1 MKRRFIS
8 ALLFGALLIAPS
20 STFVGCSD
28 YDDDIA
34 SLQEQI
40 NTGATNLDDLVKD
53 KVSNM
58 EKEIAALKA
67 TQGDLEKALEDATKN
82 LEEAYK
88 AADGDIVAA
97 YKAADAE
104 MYKQS
109 VEAAQ
114 KLVDDA
120 LKSMEDALAQANA
133 RIDACEAADATLSE
147 KIENLLAADATMTV
161 AIQKAQADAE
171 KAYQL
176 AEQAKATA
184 DNAMAQAEANAGKI
198 SGLESDYKALAED
211 LKSQAET
218 LSTVSKDLDSVNQAL
233 KAEINALSD
242 KVNDLSKELADQ
254 NASLTAQIGALE
266 EKLNQLM
273 GQETG
278 ESEVPNL
285 KQEIENLTKRLEEL
299 QKKADA
305 SESELPGVKQEIE
318 SLTSQLGTLQERLAT
333 LEKDVPGMKKEIED
347 LTTKL
352 GALQQQV
359 TDNEK
364 ALAGIIDA
372 QIKAVTD
379 GLDSRLGALEN
390 KLKDKEILQRADI
403 RSIIEEYLKAEGGV
417 SEQLSTLSNDVSKNA
432 TAITTLS
439 KRVDAI
445 NGLVQALYTDL
456 SNLITGL
463 IVQDATSDFQ
473 AVYGQMTAYSV
484 NPGETGKTY
493 YESASSN
500 LTLYFPYKGAKRGD
514 ASMKKGQYNVEK
526 NAGTLYVTINPN
538 TVDFEGQS
546 LSLVNSKDEA
556 NTEYELLPATKA
568 NNKLI
573 SRAASNSGNGLY
585 AFAVQNNFNESPNVF
600 NAPKTNDRA
609 KYAVAASYEVSDNEG
624 AVDEE
629 TNLPTDKKTRKVY
642 SRYEIDLN
650 AVPAV
655 RHTATNIS
663 LTGENTSSAVGA
675 DYLFSSLSGK
685 LQMNVATVSNSNK
698 VYAKY
703 VECVK
708 AVNSDYVESANA
720 KAAANNQTNAPG
732 IQEVLFEDNEH
743 FNDITVTIPEQY
755 NGYTFTFDYY
765 VWNYDGSIAKVQKR
779 FTFHKPLIEEDGP
792 LSLSHTPTAS
802 GTNVATQFSGKQF
815 SELNSM
821 SAQRQL
827 WASETKTVDISSRSG
842 ITAIDF
848 LNAQGQSVKN
858 VPLSS
863 GNASNVDL
871 TSGNLLQTIKNI
883 RVSYDPANLTLGT
896 TCPITFTFKNGRNN
910 TVSVVVVNFT
920 MNRPTS
926 PVVEF
931 IPASIVEGTEN
942 KFIAWAQL
950 DDPTNPTCAQF
961 NFIHNAVNPRFNS
974 TSGTR
979 QKFQDPTNYLIPANS
994 ALLAYQPASQNI
1006 YETATG
1012 ALMQVPFKAVQDEYT
1027 YNINAGVEFFGVAS
1041 LWKGDTP
1048 MQLQWKSPVK
1058 HAVKDHLD
1066 GLPNSLHVN
1075 INYPGTEELTS
1086 LTAVDPSNPST
1097 TVQILGNTVDSRIAS
1112 IAFDDAS
1119 NPQNANYGLIE
1130 KHEVLSNGSG
1140 YKLMFKTVNAG
1151 DGSIQSSADL
1161 VYNVKVTDKFGCTQ
1175 NFVVTVTV
1183 KPNLRPSS
1191 APRK

>member
-198 SGLESDYKALAED
+198 ADLESEYKALAED

-233 KAEINALSD
+233 KKEISALSE
-242 KVNDLSKELADQ
+242 KVEKLSGELASQ
-254 NASLTAQIGALE
+254 NASLTAQMGALE

-273 GQETG
+273 GQEPG
-278 ESEVPNL
+278 ESDVPNL
-285 KQEIENLTKRLEEL
+285 
-299 QKKADA
+299 
-305 SESELPGVKQEIE
+305 
-318 SLTSQLGTLQERLAT
+318 
-333 LEKDVPGMKKEIED
+333 KKEIED

-352 GALQQQV
+352 GALQQKV

-364 ALAGIIDA
+364 ALKGIIDA
-372 QIKAVTD
+372 QIKTVTD

-403 RSIIEEYLKAEGGV
+403 KSIIEEYLKAEGGV
-417 SEQLSTLSNDVSKNA
+417 SEQLSTLSNDVSENA

-500 LTLYFPYKGAKRGD
+500 LTLYFPYKGATRGD
-514 ASMKKGQYNVEK
+514 ASMQKGQYNVEK

-585 AFAVQNNFNESPNVF
+585 AFAIQNNFNASGNVF
-600 NAPKTNDRA
+600 NAPKTNDPA

-642 SRYEIDLN
+642 SRYEIHLN

-685 LQMNVATVSNSNK
+685 LKMNVATVSNSDK

-708 AVNSDYVESANA
+708 AVNSDYVESADA

-765 VWNYDGSIAKVQKR
+765 VWNYDGSIAKVQKS

-802 GTNVATQFSGKQF
+802 GINVATQFSGKQF
-815 SELNSM
+815 SALNSM
-821 SAQRQL
+821 NVNAQRQL
-827 WASETKTVDISSRSG
+827 WESETKTVDISSRSG

-931 IPASIVEGTEN
+931 IPASIVEGTDN

-950 DDPTNPTCAQF
+950 DDPNNPTCAQF

-1006 YETATG
+1006 YETAMG

-1041 LWKGDTP
+1041 LWQGDTP

-1058 HAVKDHLD
+1058 HAVKDHLN
-1066 GLPNSLHVN
+1066 GSLQVN
-1075 INYPGTEELTS
+1075 INYPGTKELTS
-1086 LTAVDPSNPST
+1086 LTAVDPSKPSN
-1097 TVQILGNTVDSRIAS
+1097 TVQILGNTVDNRIAS
-1112 IAFDDAS
+1112 IEFDDAS
-1119 NPQNANYGLIE
+1119 NPQNPNYGLIAS
-1130 KHEVLSNGSG
+1130 HEVQSNGSG
-1140 YKLMFKTVNAG
+1140 YKLVFATVNAG
-1151 DGSIQSSADL
+1151 DGSIQKEANL

-1183 KPNLRPSS
+1183 KPNLQPSS

>member
-176 AEQAKATA
+176 AEQAQATA

-198 SGLESDYKALAED
+198 ADLESEYKALAED

-233 KAEINALSD
+233 KKEISALSE
-242 KVNDLSKELADQ
+242 KVEKLSGELASQ

-278 ESEVPNL
+278 ESDVPNL
-285 KQEIENLTKRLEEL
+285 
-299 QKKADA
+299 
-305 SESELPGVKQEIE
+305 
-318 SLTSQLGTLQERLAT
+318 
-333 LEKDVPGMKKEIED
+333 KKEIED
-347 LTTKL
+347 LTTEL
-352 GALQQQV
+352 GKLQQQV
-359 TDNEK
+359 TANEQ

-403 RSIIEEYLKAEGGV
+403 KSIIEEYLIAEGGV
-417 SEQLSTLSNDVSKNA
+417 SEQLSTLSTDVSKNA

-473 AVYGQMTAYSV
+473 AVFGQMTAYSV

-500 LTLYFPYKGAKRGD
+500 LTLYFPYKGATRGD
-514 ASMKKGQYNVEK
+514 ASMKKGQFNVEK

-585 AFAVQNNFNESPNVF
+585 AFAIQNNFNASGNVF

-685 LQMNVATVSNSNK
+685 LKMNVAAVSNSDK

-708 AVNSDYVESANA
+708 AVNSDYVESADA

-779 FTFHKPLIEEDGP
+779 FTFHKPLIEEDGA

-1041 LWKGDTP
+1041 LWQGDTP

-1066 GLPNSLHVN
+1066 GLPTSLHVN

-1086 LTAVDPSNPST
+1086 LTAIDPSNPSR

-1183 KPNLRPSS
+1183 KPNLQPSS

>member
-147 KIENLLAADATMTV
+147 KIENLLTADATMTV

-198 SGLESDYKALAED
+198 ADLESEYKALADD
-211 LKSQAET
+211 LKAQAET
-218 LSTVSKDLDSVNQAL
+218 LATVSSDLDGVNKAL
-233 KAEINALSD
+233 KAEISALSE
-242 KVNDLSKELADQ
+242 KVENLSKDLASQ
-254 NASLTAQIGALE
+254 NASLTAQMGALE

-273 GQETG
+273 GQEPG
-278 ESEVPNL
+278 ESDVPNL
-285 KQEIENLTKRLEEL
+285 
-299 QKKADA
+299 
-305 SESELPGVKQEIE
+305 
-318 SLTSQLGTLQERLAT
+318 
-333 LEKDVPGMKKEIED
+333 KKEIED

-352 GALQQQV
+352 GALQKQV
-359 TDNEK
+359 TANEQ

-372 QIKAVTD
+372 QIKAVTN

-403 RSIIEEYLKAEGGV
+403 KSIIDEYLKAENGV
-417 SEQLSTLSNDVSKNA
+417 SEQLSTLNTSVSANA
-432 TAITTLS
+432 TEISKLS
-439 KRVDAI
+439 KRIDAI
-445 NGLVQALYTDL
+445 SGLVQALYTDL

-463 IVQDATSDFQ
+463 IVQDAKSDFQ
-473 AVYGQMTAYSV
+473 AVYDKMNQYAT
-484 NPGETGKTY
+484 NPGGGKVY
-493 YESASSN
+493 YESYSTDR
-500 LTLYFPYKGAKRGD
+500 TLYFPYKGAVGVNNK
-514 ASMKKGQYNVEK
+514 MKKEQYNVER
-526 NAGTLYVTINPN
+526 NAGKLYVTINPN
-538 TVDFEGQS
+538 TVDFEGQN
-546 LSLVNSKDEA
+546 LSLVNSKDVE
-556 NTEYELLPATKA
+556 NSEYELLPAVKENGKVITTA
-568 NNKLI
+568 
-573 SRAASNSGNGLY
+573 SRATGTAANNGLY
-585 AFAVQNNFNESPNVF
+585 AFAIQNNFNDGSVF
-600 NAPKTNDRA
+600 TAPKTADNVL
-609 KYAVAASYEVSDNEG
+609 YAVAASYDVSDPESER
-624 AVDEE
+624 DPD
-629 TNLPTDKKTRKVY
+629 TNLPSGTKTRKVY
-642 SRYEIDLN
+642 SRYEIQLN
-650 AVPAV
+650 AVKAV
-655 RHTATNIS
+655 RHTDAQIS
-663 LTGENTSSAVGA
+663 LTGVNTSSAVGA
-675 DYLFSSLSGK
+675 DYLFSSLSGTLK
-685 LQMNVATVSNSNK
+685 MNVDHVSNGIITSNK
-698 VYAKY
+698 VFAKY

-708 AVNSDYVESANA
+708 AVNSNGVESADA
-720 KAAANNQTNAPG
+720 KAAANKKENAAG
-732 IQEVLFEDNEH
+732 IQTVLFEDDDR
-743 FNDITVTIPEQY
+743 FNDITVTIPNEY

-765 VWNYDGSIAKVQKR
+765 VWNYDGSIYKVQKS
-779 FTFHKPLIEEDGP
+779 FTFHKPLIEEAGP

-802 GTNVATQFSGKQF
+802 GINVATEFDGKQF
-815 SELNSM
+815 NELNSM
-821 SAQRQL
+821 STQRQL
-827 WASETKTVDISSRSG
+827 WESETKKVDIKSDNSG
-842 ITAIDF
+842 FTAIDF
-848 LNAQGQSVKN
+848 LNASGASVLN
-858 VPLSS
+858 VPLSG
-863 GNASNVDL
+863 GNASNIVL
-871 TSGNLLQTIKNI
+871 TTGTLLRDIKSI
-883 RVSYDPANLTLGT
+883 KVSYNPADLALGT
-896 TCPITFTFKNGRNN
+896 VYPITLTFKNTQYN
-910 TVSVVVVNFT
+910 TVSVVTVNFT
-920 MNRPTS
+920 MKRPTS
-926 PVVEF
+926 SFVQF

-1041 LWKGDTP
+1041 LWQGDAP
-1048 MQLQWKSPVK
+1048 MKLQWKSPVK
-1058 HAVKDHLD
+1058 YAVKDHIND
-1066 GLPNSLHVN
+1066 FPGSLHLD
-1075 INYPGTEELTS
+1075 IAYPGTKELTS
-1086 LTAVDPSNPST
+1086 LTAVDPSKPSN
-1097 TVQILGNTVDSRIAS
+1097 TVQILGNTVDNRIAS
-1112 IAFDDAS
+1112 IEFDDAS
-1119 NPQNANYGLIE
+1119 NPQNANYGLIAS
-1130 KHEVLSNGSG
+1130 HEVQSNGSG
-1140 YKLMFKTVNAG
+1140 YKLVFATVNAG
-1151 DGSIQSSADL
+1151 DGSIQKEANL

>member
-184 DNAMAQAEANAGKI
+184 DNAMVQAEANAGKI
-198 SGLESDYKALAED
+198 ADLESEYKALAED

-233 KAEINALSD
+233 KKEISALSE
-242 KVNDLSKELADQ
+242 KVEKLSGELASQ
-254 NASLTAQIGALE
+254 NASLTAQMGALE

-273 GQETG
+273 GQEPG
-278 ESEVPNL
+278 ESDVPNL
-285 KQEIENLTKRLEEL
+285 
-299 QKKADA
+299 
-305 SESELPGVKQEIE
+305 
-318 SLTSQLGTLQERLAT
+318 
-333 LEKDVPGMKKEIED
+333 KKEIED

-359 TDNEK
+359 TTNEQ

-403 RSIIEEYLKAEGGV
+403 KSIIEEYLIAEGGV
-417 SEQLSTLSNDVSKNA
+417 SEQLSTLSTDVSKNA

-493 YESASSN
+493 YESASSK
-500 LTLYFPYKGAKRGD
+500 LTLYFPYKGATRGD
-514 ASMKKGQYNVEK
+514 ASMQKGQYNVEK

-585 AFAVQNNFNESPNVF
+585 AFAVQNNFNESSNVF

-685 LQMNVATVSNSNK
+685 LKMNVATVSNSDK

-708 AVNSDYVESANA
+708 AVNSDYVESADA
-720 KAAANNQTNAPG
+720 KAAANIQTNAPG

-743 FNDITVTIPEQY
+743 FKDITVTIPEQY

-765 VWNYDGSIAKVQKR
+765 VWNYDGSIAKVRKS
-779 FTFHKPLIEEDGP
+779 FTFHKPLIEEDGA

-821 SAQRQL
+821 YAQRSL
-827 WASETKTVDISSRSG
+827 WESETKKVDIISRQSG

-883 RVSYDPANLTLGT
+883 RVSYNPANLTLGT
-896 TCPITFTFKNGRNN
+896 TYPITFTFKNVRNN

-950 DDPTNPTCAQF
+950 DDYNNPTCAQF

-1027 YNINAGVEFFGVAS
+1027 YKINAGVEFFGVAS
-1041 LWKGDTP
+1041 LWQGDTP
-1048 MQLQWKSPVK
+1048 MLLQWKSPVK
-1058 HAVKDHLD
+1058 HAVKDHLN
-1066 GLPNSLHVN
+1066 GNSLHIN
-1075 INYPGTEELTS
+1075 INYPGTKELTS
-1086 LTAVDPSNPST
+1086 LTAVDPSKPSN
-1097 TVQILGNTVDSRIAS
+1097 TVQILGNTVDNRIAS
-1112 IAFDDAS
+1112 IEFDDAS
-1119 NPQNANYGLIE
+1119 NPQNANYGLIAS
-1130 KHEVLSNGSG
+1130 HEVQSNGSG
-1140 YKLMFKTVNAG
+1140 YKLVFATVNAG
-1151 DGSIQSSADL
+1151 DGSIQKEANL

-1183 KPNLRPSS
+1183 KPNLQPSS

>member
-198 SGLESDYKALAED
+198 ADLESEYKALAED

-233 KAEINALSD
+233 KAEISALSK
-242 KVNDLSKELADQ
+242 KVEELSGELASQ

-266 EKLNQLM
+266 EKLKQLM

-285 KQEIENLTKRLEEL
+285 K
-299 QKKADA
+299 
-305 SESELPGVKQEIE
+305 
-318 SLTSQLGTLQERLAT
+318 
-333 LEKDVPGMKKEIED
+333 KEIED
-347 LTTKL
+347 LTTEL
-352 GALQQQV
+352 GKLQQKV

-372 QIKAVTD
+372 QIKKVTD

-403 RSIIEEYLKAEGGV
+403 KSIIEEYLKAEGGV

-514 ASMKKGQYNVEK
+514 ASMMKGQYNVEK

-585 AFAVQNNFNESPNVF
+585 AFAIQNNFNASGNVF

-685 LQMNVATVSNSNK
+685 LKMNVAAVSNSDK

-708 AVNSDYVESANA
+708 AVNSDYVESADA
-720 KAAANNQTNAPG
+720 KAAANNQTSAPG

-765 VWNYDGSIAKVQKR
+765 VWNYDGSIAKVQKS
-779 FTFHKPLIEEDGP
+779 FTFHKPLIEEDGA
-792 LSLSHTPTAS
+792 LSLSHTPTAY

-821 SAQRQL
+821 NAQRSL
-827 WASETKTVDISSRSG
+827 WESETKTVDIISGRSG
-842 ITAIDF
+842 IEKIEF
-848 LNAQGQSVKN
+848 LNAQGQLVMP
-858 VPLSS
+858 VALSN

-883 RVSYDPANLTLGT
+883 RVSYNPANLTLGT
-896 TCPITFTFKNGRNN
+896 TYPITFTFKNGRNN

-931 IPASIVEGTEN
+931 IPASIVEGTDN

-950 DDPTNPTCAQF
+950 DDPINPTWAQF

-974 TSGTR
+974 TSGTC
-979 QKFQDPTNYLIPANS
+979 QKFQDPTNYLLPANS
-994 ALLAYQPASQNI
+994 ALFAYKPQDQNI
-1006 YETATG
+1006 LETATG

-1041 LWKGDTP
+1041 LWQGDTP
-1048 MQLQWKSPVK
+1048 MLLQWKSPVK
-1058 HAVKDHLD
+1058 HAVKDHLN

-1086 LTAVDPSNPST
+1086 LTAIDPSNPSR

-1183 KPNLRPSS
+1183 KPNLQPSS

>member
-184 DNAMAQAEANAGKI
+184 DNAMAQAEVNAGKI
-198 SGLESDYKALAED
+198 ADLESEYKALAEE
-211 LKSQAET
+211 LKNQAET

-233 KAEINALSD
+233 KKEISALSE
-242 KVNDLSKELADQ
+242 KVEKLSDELASQ

-266 EKLNQLM
+266 EKLKQLM

-285 KQEIENLTKRLEEL
+285 K
-299 QKKADA
+299 
-305 SESELPGVKQEIE
+305 
-318 SLTSQLGTLQERLAT
+318 
-333 LEKDVPGMKKEIED
+333 KEIED

-352 GALQQQV
+352 GALQQKV
-359 TDNEK
+359 ADNEQ

-403 RSIIEEYLKAEGGV
+403 KSIIEEYLKAEGGV

-500 LTLYFPYKGAKRGD
+500 LTLYFPYKGATRGD

-546 LSLVNSKDEA
+546 LSLVNSKDQA

-655 RHTATNIS
+655 RHTASNIS
-663 LTGENTSSAVGA
+663 LTGEVTRPAVGA
-675 DYLFSSLSGK
+675 DYMFPSLSGK
-685 LQMNVATVSNSNK
+685 LKMNVATASNAYINSNK

-708 AVNSDYVESANA
+708 AVNSDYVESADA

-743 FNDITVTIPEQY
+743 FNDIMVTIPEQY

-765 VWNYDGSIAKVQKR
+765 VWNYDGSIFKVQKS
-779 FTFHKPLIEEDGP
+779 FTFHKPLIEEDGD

-802 GTNVATQFSGKQF
+802 GINVATQFSGKQF

-821 SAQRQL
+821 YAQRSL
-827 WASETKTVDISSRSG
+827 WESETKKVDIISGESG

-858 VPLSS
+858 VPLSG

-871 TSGNLLQTIKNI
+871 TSGNLLQTIKSI
-883 RVSYDPANLTLGT
+883 SVSYNPADLTLGT
-896 TCPITFTFKNGRNN
+896 TYPIRFTFKNVRNN
-910 TVSVVVVNFT
+910 TVSDVIVNFT
-920 MNRPTS
+920 MNRPNS
-926 PVVEF
+926 PKVEF
-931 IPASIVEGTEN
+931 IPASIVEGTPN

-950 DDPTNPTCAQF
+950 VNTAASGSSTPSYAAQF
-961 NFIHNAVNPRFNS
+961 NFIHNAVNPRFDS
-974 TSGTR
+974 TSGTC
-979 QKFQDPTNYLIPANS
+979 QMFKDPTDYLNPANS
-994 ALLAYQPASQNI
+994 ALFAYKPQDQNI
-1006 YETATG
+1006 LETATG
-1012 ALMQVPFKAVQDEYT
+1012 AIMQVPLKAVQDEYT
-1027 YNINAGVEFFGVAS
+1027 YKINAGVEFFGVAS
-1041 LWKGDTP
+1041 LWQGDTP

-1058 HAVKDHLD
+1058 HAVKDHLN

-1086 LTAVDPSNPST
+1086 LTAIDPSNPSR

-1112 IAFDDAS
+1112 IEFDDAS
-1119 NPQNANYGLIE
+1119 NQQNANYGLIE

>member
-8 ALLFGALLIAPS
+8 VMLFGALLIAPS

-67 TQGDLEKALEDATKN
+67 TQGDLEKALEDAAKN

-120 LKSMEDALAQANA
+120 LKSMEDALAQAND
-133 RIDACEAADATLSE
+133 RIDACEAGNATLSE

-198 SGLESDYKALAED
+198 ADLESDYKALADD
-211 LKSQAET
+211 LKAQAET

-233 KAEINALSD
+233 KAEISALSD
-242 KVNDLSKELADQ
+242 RVDELSGELASQ

-273 GQETG
+273 GQETS
-278 ESEVPNL
+278 ESDVPNL
-285 KQEIENLTKRLEEL
+285 
-299 QKKADA
+299 
-305 SESELPGVKQEIE
+305 
-318 SLTSQLGTLQERLAT
+318 
-333 LEKDVPGMKKEIED
+333 KKEIED
-347 LTTKL
+347 LTTEL
-352 GALQQQV
+352 GKLQQKV
-359 TDNEK
+359 ADNEQ

-379 GLDSRLGALEN
+379 GLDTRLSALEN

-403 RSIIEEYLKAEGGV
+403 KSIIDEYLKAEGGV
-417 SEQLSTLSNDVSKNA
+417 SDQLSTLSTDVSRNA

-463 IVQDATSDFQ
+463 IVQDAKSDFQ
-473 AVYGQMTAYSV
+473 AVYGHMTAYNV

-500 LTLYFPYKGAKRGD
+500 KTLYFPYKNAQHGD

-573 SRAASNSGNGLY
+573 SISRAASNSGNGLY
-585 AFAVQNNFNESPNVF
+585 AFAIQNNFNASSNVF

-609 KYAVAASYEVSDNEG
+609 AYAVAASYEMSDNEG

-629 TNLPTDKKTRKVY
+629 TNLPSDKKTRKVY
-642 SRYEIDLN
+642 SRYEIELN

-655 RHTATNIS
+655 RHTASDIS
-663 LTGENTSSAVGA
+663 LTGENTSSAIGA

-685 LQMNVATVSNSNK
+685 LKMNVATVSNSNK

-708 AVNSDYVESANA
+708 AVNSDYVESADA

-765 VWNYDGSIAKVQKR
+765 VWNYDGSIAKVQKS
-779 FTFHKPLIEEDGP
+779 FTFHKPLIEEDGA
-792 LSLSHTPTAS
+792 LSLSHTPAAS

-815 SELNSM
+815 SDLNSM
-821 SAQRQL
+821 YAQRSL
-827 WASETKTVDISSRSG
+827 WESETKKVDIISRQSG

-848 LNAQGQSVKN
+848 LNAQGQSVMN
-858 VPLSS
+858 VPLS
-863 GNASNVDL
+863 GGDASNVDL

-883 RVSYDPANLTLGT
+883 SVSYNPAYLTLGT
-896 TCPITFTFKNGRNN
+896 TYPITFTFKNVRNN

-931 IPASIVEGTEN
+931 IPASIVEGTDN

-950 DDPTNPTCAQF
+950 VNTSGSSTPSYAAQF
-961 NFIHNAVNPRFNS
+961 NFIHNAVNPRYNS

-979 QKFQDPTNYLIPANS
+979 QKFQDPTDYWNPANS
-994 ALLAYQPASQNI
+994 ALSAYKPVNQNI

-1012 ALMQVPFKAVQDEYT
+1012 AIMQVPLKAVQDEYT
-1027 YNINAGVEFFGVAS
+1027 YKINAGVEFFGVAS
-1041 LWKGDTP
+1041 LWKGDTE
-1048 MQLQWKSPVK
+1048 MELQWKSPVK
-1058 HAVKDHLD
+1058 HAVKDHLNY
-1066 GLPNSLHVN
+1066 LPNSLHVN
-1075 INYPGTEELTS
+1075 INYPGTQELTS
-1086 LTAVDPSNPST
+1086 LTAVDPSKPST
-1097 TVQILGNTVDSRIAS
+1097 TVQILGTDVDSRIES
-1112 IAFDDAS
+1112 IEFDDAS

-1130 KHEVLSNGSG
+1130 KHEVKPNGNG
-1140 YKLMFKTVNAG
+1140 YKLMFKTVDAG

-1183 KPNLRPSS
+1183 QPNLQPSS

>member
-147 KIENLLAADATMTV
+147 KIENLLTADATMTV

-184 DNAMAQAEANAGKI
+184 DNAMAQAEANADKI
-198 SGLESDYKALAED
+198 ADLESEYKALAED
-211 LKSQAET
+211 LKNQAET

-233 KAEINALSD
+233 KKEISALSE
-242 KVNDLSKELADQ
+242 KVEKLSGELASQ
-254 NASLTAQIGALE
+254 KASLTAQIGALE

-285 KQEIENLTKRLEEL
+285 K
-299 QKKADA
+299 
-305 SESELPGVKQEIE
+305 
-318 SLTSQLGTLQERLAT
+318 
-333 LEKDVPGMKKEIED
+333 KEIED

-359 TDNEK
+359 TTNEQ

-372 QIKAVTD
+372 QIKEVTN

-403 RSIIEEYLKAEGGV
+403 KSIIEEYLKAEGGV

-500 LTLYFPYKGAKRGD
+500 LTLYFPYKGATRGD

-546 LSLVNSKDEA
+546 LSLMNSKDEA

-779 FTFHKPLIEEDGP
+779 FTFHKPLIEEDGA

-1041 LWKGDTP
+1041 LWQGDTP

-1058 HAVKDHLD
+1058 HAVKDHLND
-1066 GLPNSLHVN
+1066 LPTSLHVN

-1086 LTAVDPSNPST
+1086 LTAIDPSNPSR

-1183 KPNLRPSS
+1183 KPNLQPSS

>member
-198 SGLESDYKALAED
+198 ADLESEYKALAED

-233 KAEINALSD
+233 KKEISALSE
-242 KVNDLSKELADQ
+242 KVEKLSGELASQ

-285 KQEIENLTKRLEEL
+285 K
-299 QKKADA
+299 
-305 SESELPGVKQEIE
+305 
-318 SLTSQLGTLQERLAT
+318 
-333 LEKDVPGMKKEIED
+333 KEIED
-347 LTTKL
+347 LTTAL
-352 GALQQQV
+352 GKLQQKV
-359 TDNEK
+359 TGNEK
-364 ALAGIIDA
+364 ALASIIDA
-372 QIKAVTD
+372 QIKTVTD

-403 RSIIEEYLKAEGGV
+403 KSIIEEYLKAEGGV
-417 SEQLSTLSNDVSKNA
+417 SEKLSTLSTDVSKNA

-473 AVYGQMTAYSV
+473 AVYGQMTEFEDHP
-484 NPGETGKTY
+484 NNGKTY
-493 YESASSN
+493 FESAPN
-500 LTLYFPYKGAKRGD
+500 RTLYFPYKGATRGD

-546 LSLVNSKDEA
+546 LSLVNSKDQA

-585 AFAVQNNFNESPNVF
+585 AFAIQNNFNASGNVF

-642 SRYEIDLN
+642 SRYEIELN

-655 RHTATNIS
+655 PHTDSDIS
-663 LTGENTSSAVGA
+663 LTGDEHASYNANRNE
-675 DYLFSSLSGK
+675 YLFSSLSGK
-685 LQMNVATVSNSNK
+685 LQMNVATVSNSDK

-708 AVNSDYVESANA
+708 AVNSNDVESADA
-720 KAAANNQTNAPG
+720 KAAANNQKNAPG

-743 FNDITVTIPEQY
+743 FKDITVTIPEEY

-765 VWNYDGSIAKVQKR
+765 VWNYDGSIARVQKS
-779 FTFHKPLIEEDGP
+779 FTFHKPLIEEDGA
-792 LSLSHTPTAS
+792 LSLSHTPTS
-802 GTNVATQFSGKQF
+802 FELNVATQFSGKQF

-821 SAQRQL
+821 DAQRSL
-827 WASETKTVDISSRSG
+827 WESETKTVDIISGQSG
-842 ITAIDF
+842 IEKIEF
-848 LNAQGQSVKN
+848 LNAQGQLVMP
-858 VPLSS
+858 VTLS
-863 GNASNVDL
+863 GGDASNVNL
-871 TSGNLLQTIKNI
+871 TSDQLRTIKNI
-883 RVSYDPANLTLGT
+883 SVSYKPANLALGT
-896 TCPITFTFKNGRNN
+896 TYPIKFTFKNGRNN

-931 IPASIVEGTEN
+931 IPASIVEGTDN

-950 DDPTNPTCAQF
+950 DNPSTPTCAQF

-979 QKFQDPTNYLIPANS
+979 QKFHDMADYTVNS
-994 ALLAYQPASQNI
+994 DYQPAKQDI
-1006 YETATG
+1006 YETATD
-1012 ALMQVPFKAVQDEYT
+1012 ALMKVPFKAVQDEHM

-1048 MQLQWKSPVK
+1048 MELQWKSPVK
-1058 HAVKDHLD
+1058 HAVKDHLN

-1075 INYPGTEELTS
+1075 INYPGTQELTS
-1086 LTAVDPSNPST
+1086 LTAVDPSKPST

-1112 IAFDDAS
+1112 IEFDDAS

-1130 KHEVLSNGSG
+1130 KHQVLSNGSG

-1183 KPNLRPSS
+1183 KPNLQPSS

>member
-198 SGLESDYKALAED
+198 ADLESEYKALAED

-233 KAEINALSD
+233 KAEISALSK
-242 KVNDLSKELADQ
+242 KVEDLSGELASQ
-254 NASLTAQIGALE
+254 NASLTAQMRALE

-273 GQETG
+273 GQEPG
-278 ESEVPNL
+278 ESDVPNL
-285 KQEIENLTKRLEEL
+285 
-299 QKKADA
+299 
-305 SESELPGVKQEIE
+305 
-318 SLTSQLGTLQERLAT
+318 
-333 LEKDVPGMKKEIED
+333 KKEIED

-359 TDNEK
+359 TTNEQ

-372 QIKAVTD
+372 QIKEVTN

-403 RSIIEEYLKAEGGV
+403 KSIIEEYLKAEGGV
-417 SEQLSTLSNDVSKNA
+417 SEQLSTLSTDVSKNA

-463 IVQDATSDFQ
+463 IVQDAKSDFQ
-473 AVYGQMTAYSV
+473 AVYGKMTAFRV
-484 NPGETGKTY
+484 HPDDDKTY
-493 YESASSN
+493 FESSN
-500 LTLYFPYKGAKRGD
+500 RTLYFPYKGATRGD
-514 ASMKKGQYNVEK
+514 ASMKQNQYNVEK

-546 LSLVNSKDEA
+546 LSLVNSKDQA

-568 NNKLI
+568 NDKLISI

-585 AFAVQNNFNESPNVF
+585 AFAIQNKF
-600 NAPKTNDRA
+600 NASGNVDNEPTTNDHTA
-609 KYAVAASYEVSDNEG
+609 YAVAASYEVSDNEG

-642 SRYEIDLN
+642 SRYEIELN

-685 LQMNVATVSNSNK
+685 LKMNVATASNAYINSNK

-708 AVNSDYVESANA
+708 AVNSDYVESADA

-765 VWNYDGSIAKVQKR
+765 VWNYDGSIAKVQKS
-779 FTFHKPLIEEDGP
+779 FTFHKPLIEEDGA
-792 LSLSHTPTAS
+792 LSLSHTPAAS

-821 SAQRQL
+821 YAQRSL
-827 WASETKTVDISSRSG
+827 WESETKKVDIISRQSG

-883 RVSYDPANLTLGT
+883 SVSYNPANLTLGT
-896 TCPITFTFKNGRNN
+896 TYPITFTFKNVRNN

-931 IPASIVEGTEN
+931 IPASIVEGTDN

-950 DDPTNPTCAQF
+950 DNPSTPTCAQF

-979 QKFQDPTNYLIPANS
+979 QKFHDMADYTVNS
-994 ALLAYQPASQNI
+994 DYQPASQDI
-1006 YETATG
+1006 YETATD
-1012 ALMQVPFKAVQDEYT
+1012 ALMKVPFKAVQDEHPYK
-1027 YNINAGVEFFGVAS
+1027 INAGVEFFGVAS

-1048 MQLQWKSPVK
+1048 MELQWKSPVK
-1058 HAVKDHLD
+1058 HAVKDHLN

-1075 INYPGTEELTS
+1075 INYPGTQELTS
-1086 LTAVDPSNPST
+1086 LTAVDPSKPST

-1112 IAFDDAS
+1112 IEFDDAS

-1130 KHEVLSNGSG
+1130 KHQVLSNGSG

-1183 KPNLRPSS
+1183 KPNLQPSS

>member
-198 SGLESDYKALAED
+198 ADLESEYKALAED

-233 KAEINALSD
+233 KKEISALSE
-242 KVNDLSKELADQ
+242 KVEKLSGELASQ

-285 KQEIENLTKRLEEL
+285 K
-299 QKKADA
+299 
-305 SESELPGVKQEIE
+305 
-318 SLTSQLGTLQERLAT
+318 
-333 LEKDVPGMKKEIED
+333 KEIED

-352 GALQQQV
+352 GALQQKV
-359 TDNEK
+359 ADNEQ

-372 QIKAVTD
+372 QIKEVTN

-403 RSIIEEYLKAEGGV
+403 KSIIEEYLKAEGGV

-463 IVQDATSDFQ
+463 IVQDATSEFQ
-473 AVYGQMTAYSV
+473 AVYGQMNQYGT
-484 NPGETGKTY
+484 NPGEGKTY

-500 LTLYFPYKGAKRGD
+500 LTLYFPYKGATRGD

-655 RHTATNIS
+655 RHLADKIS
-663 LTGENTSSAVGA
+663 LTGESAISNGVVGA
-675 DYLFSSLSGK
+675 DYKFSSLSGK
-685 LQMNVATVSNSNK
+685 LKMNVAYASNAHINSNK

-708 AVNSDYVESANA
+708 AVNSDYVESADA

-743 FNDITVTIPEQY
+743 FNDIMVTIPEQY

-779 FTFHKPLIEEDGP
+779 FTFHKPLIEEDGA

-821 SAQRQL
+821 DAQRAL
-827 WASETKTVDISSRSG
+827 WESETKTVDISSHSG
-842 ITAIDF
+842 IEKIEF
-848 LNAQGQSVKN
+848 LNAQGQFVMN
-858 VPLSS
+858 VPLPG
-863 GNASNVDL
+863 GNASNVVL
-871 TSGNLLQTIKNI
+871 TSDQLRTIKNI
-883 RVSYDPANLTLGT
+883 RVYYNPANLSLGT
-896 TCPITFTFKNGRNN
+896 TYPITLTFKNGRNN
-910 TVSVVVVNFT
+910 TVSDVIVNFT

-926 PVVEF
+926 PRVEF
-931 IPASIVEGTEN
+931 IPASIVEGTDN

-974 TSGTR
+974 TSGTH
-979 QKFQDPTNYLIPANS
+979 QKFQVPTEYWTNS
-994 ALLAYQPASQNI
+994 ALSAYTPASQYIN
-1006 YETATG
+1006 ETATD
-1012 ALMQVPFKAVQDEYT
+1012 ALMKVPFKAVQDEHPYK
-1027 YNINAGVEFFGVAS
+1027 INAGVEFFGVAS

-1048 MQLQWKSPVK
+1048 MELQWKSPVK
-1058 HAVKDHLD
+1058 HAVKDHLN
-1066 GLPNSLHVN
+1066 GNSLHIN

-1086 LTAVDPSNPST
+1086 LTAIDPSNPSR

-1119 NPQNANYGLIE
+1119 NPQNPNYGLIE
-1130 KHEVLSNGSG
+1130 KHEVLTNGSG

-1161 VYNVKVTDKFGCTQ
+1161 YYNVKVTDKFGCTQ

-1183 KPNLRPSS
+1183 KPNLQPSS

>member
-198 SGLESDYKALAED
+198 ADLESEYKALAED

-233 KAEINALSD
+233 KKEISALSE
-242 KVNDLSKELADQ
+242 KVEKLSGELASQ
-254 NASLTAQIGALE
+254 NASLTAQMGALE

-273 GQETG
+273 GQEPG
-278 ESEVPNL
+278 ESDVPNL
-285 KQEIENLTKRLEEL
+285 
-299 QKKADA
+299 
-305 SESELPGVKQEIE
+305 
-318 SLTSQLGTLQERLAT
+318 
-333 LEKDVPGMKKEIED
+333 KKEIED

-359 TDNEK
+359 TANEQ

-403 RSIIEEYLKAEGGV
+403 KSIIEEYLIAEGGV
-417 SEQLSTLSNDVSKNA
+417 SDQLSTLSTDVSKNA

-500 LTLYFPYKGAKRGD
+500 LTLYFPYKGATRGD

-685 LQMNVATVSNSNK
+685 LKMNVAAVSNSDK
-698 VYAKY
+698 VYAKD

-708 AVNSDYVESANA
+708 AVNSDYVESADA

-743 FNDITVTIPEQY
+743 FNDITVTIPEEY

-765 VWNYDGSIAKVQKR
+765 VWNYDGSIAKVQKS
-779 FTFHKPLIEEDGP
+779 FTFHKPLIEEDGA
-792 LSLSHTPTAS
+792 LSLSHTPAAS

-821 SAQRQL
+821 YAQRSL
-827 WASETKTVDISSRSG
+827 WESETKKVDIISRQSG

-883 RVSYDPANLTLGT
+883 RVSYNPANLTLGT
-896 TCPITFTFKNGRNN
+896 TYPITFTFKNVRNN

-1041 LWKGDTP
+1041 LWQGDTP

-1058 HAVKDHLD
+1058 HAVKDHLND
-1066 GLPNSLHVN
+1066 LPNNSLHVN

-1086 LTAVDPSNPST
+1086 LTAIDPSNPSR

-1140 YKLMFKTVNAG
+1140 YKLMFKTVDAG

-1161 VYNVKVTDKFGCTQ
+1161 YYNVKVTDKFGCTQ

-1183 KPNLRPSS
+1183 KPNLQPSS

>member
-198 SGLESDYKALAED
+198 ADLESEYKALAED
-211 LKSQAET
+211 LKNQAET

-233 KAEINALSD
+233 KKEISALSE
-242 KVNDLSKELADQ
+242 KVEKLSGELASQ

-285 KQEIENLTKRLEEL
+285 K
-299 QKKADA
+299 
-305 SESELPGVKQEIE
+305 
-318 SLTSQLGTLQERLAT
+318 
-333 LEKDVPGMKKEIED
+333 KEIED
-347 LTTKL
+347 LTTAL
-352 GALQQQV
+352 GKLQQKV

-364 ALAGIIDA
+364 ALASIIDA
-372 QIKAVTD
+372 QIKTVTD

-403 RSIIEEYLKAEGGV
+403 KSIIEEYLKAEGGV

-473 AVYGQMTAYSV
+473 AVFGQMTAYSV

-500 LTLYFPYKGAKRGD
+500 LTLYFPYKGAIRGD

-585 AFAVQNNFNESPNVF
+585 AFAIQNNFNASGNVF
-600 NAPKTNDRA
+600 NAPKTNDHA

-685 LQMNVATVSNSNK
+685 LKMNVAAVSNSDK

-708 AVNSDYVESANA
+708 AVNSDYVESADA

-765 VWNYDGSIAKVQKR
+765 VWNYDGSIAKVQKS
-779 FTFHKPLIEEDGP
+779 FTFHKPLIEEDGA
-792 LSLSHTPTAS
+792 LSLSHTPAAS
-802 GTNVATQFSGKQF
+802 GINVATQFSGKQF

-821 SAQRQL
+821 YAQRSL
-827 WASETKTVDISSRSG
+827 WESETKKVDIISRQSG

-883 RVSYDPANLTLGT
+883 SVSYNPANLTLGT
-896 TCPITFTFKNGRNN
+896 TYPITFTFKNVRNN

-931 IPASIVEGTEN
+931 IPASIVEGTDN

-1041 LWKGDTP
+1041 LWQGDTP
-1048 MQLQWKSPVK
+1048 MLLQWKSPVK
-1058 HAVKDHLD
+1058 HAVKDHLN

-1075 INYPGTEELTS
+1075 INYPGTQELTS
-1086 LTAVDPSNPST
+1086 LTAVDPSKPST
-1097 TVQILGNTVDSRIAS
+1097 TVQILGTDVDSRIAS
-1112 IAFDDAS
+1112 IVFDDAS

-1130 KHEVLSNGSG
+1130 KHEVVPNGNG
-1140 YKLMFKTVNAG
+1140 YKLMFKTVDAG

-1183 KPNLRPSS
+1183 KPNLQPSS

>member
-198 SGLESDYKALAED
+198 ADLESEYKALAED

-233 KAEINALSD
+233 KKEISALSE
-242 KVNDLSKELADQ
+242 KVEKLSGELASQ

-285 KQEIENLTKRLEEL
+285 K
-299 QKKADA
+299 
-305 SESELPGVKQEIE
+305 
-318 SLTSQLGTLQERLAT
+318 
-333 LEKDVPGMKKEIED
+333 KEIED
-347 LTTKL
+347 LTTAL
-352 GALQQQV
+352 GKLQQKV

-364 ALAGIIDA
+364 ALASIIDA
-372 QIKAVTD
+372 QIKTVTD

-403 RSIIEEYLKAEGGV
+403 KSIIEEYLKAEGGV

-473 AVYGQMTAYSV
+473 AVYGQMTEFEDHP
-484 NPGETGKTY
+484 NNGKTY
-493 YESASSN
+493 FESAPN
-500 LTLYFPYKGAKRGD
+500 RTLYFPYKGATRGD

-546 LSLVNSKDEA
+546 LSLVNSKDQA

-585 AFAVQNNFNESPNVF
+585 AFAIQNNFNASGNVF

-642 SRYEIDLN
+642 SRYEIELN

-655 RHTATNIS
+655 PHTDSDIS
-663 LTGENTSSAVGA
+663 LTGDEHASYNANRNE
-675 DYLFSSLSGK
+675 YLFSSLSGK
-685 LQMNVATVSNSNK
+685 LQMNVATVSNSDK

-708 AVNSDYVESANA
+708 AVNSNDVESADA
-720 KAAANNQTNAPG
+720 KAAANNQKNAPG

-743 FNDITVTIPEQY
+743 FKDITVTIPEEY

-765 VWNYDGSIAKVQKR
+765 VWNYDGSIARVQKS
-779 FTFHKPLIEEDGP
+779 FTFHKPLIEEDGA
-792 LSLSHTPTAS
+792 LSLSHTPTS
-802 GTNVATQFSGKQF
+802 SELNVATQFSGKQF

-821 SAQRQL
+821 DAQRSL
-827 WASETKTVDISSRSG
+827 WESETKTVDIISGQSG
-842 ITAIDF
+842 IEKIEF
-848 LNAQGQSVKN
+848 LNAQGQLVMP
-858 VPLSS
+858 VTLS
-863 GNASNVDL
+863 GGDASNVNL
-871 TSGNLLQTIKNI
+871 TSDQLRTIKNI
-883 RVSYDPANLTLGT
+883 SVSYKPANLALGT
-896 TCPITFTFKNGRNN
+896 TYPIKFTFKNGRNN

-931 IPASIVEGTEN
+931 IPASIVEGTDN

-950 DDPTNPTCAQF
+950 DNPSTPTCAQF

-979 QKFQDPTNYLIPANS
+979 QKFHDMADYTVNS
-994 ALLAYQPASQNI
+994 DYQPASQDI
-1006 YETATG
+1006 YETATD
-1012 ALMQVPFKAVQDEYT
+1012 ALMKVPFKAVQDEHI

-1048 MQLQWKSPVK
+1048 MELQWKSPVK
-1058 HAVKDHLD
+1058 HAVKDHLN

-1075 INYPGTEELTS
+1075 INYPGTQELTS
-1086 LTAVDPSNPST
+1086 LTAVDPSKPST

-1112 IAFDDAS
+1112 IEFDDAS

-1130 KHEVLSNGSG
+1130 KHQVLSNGSG

-1183 KPNLRPSS
+1183 KPNLQPSS

>member
-198 SGLESDYKALAED
+198 ADLESEYKALADD
-211 LKSQAET
+211 LKAQAET
-218 LSTVSKDLDSVNQAL
+218 LATVSSDLDGVNKAL
-233 KAEINALSD
+233 KAEISALSK
-242 KVNDLSKELADQ
+242 KVDELSGELASQ
-254 NASLTAQIGALE
+254 NASLTAQIGALK

-278 ESEVPNL
+278 ESDVPNL
-285 KQEIENLTKRLEEL
+285 
-299 QKKADA
+299 
-305 SESELPGVKQEIE
+305 
-318 SLTSQLGTLQERLAT
+318 
-333 LEKDVPGMKKEIED
+333 KKEIED

-359 TDNEK
+359 TANEQ

-403 RSIIEEYLKAEGGV
+403 KSIIEEYLKAEGGV

-473 AVYGQMTAYSV
+473 AVYGKMTAFQV
-484 NPGETGKTY
+484 HPNDGKTY
-493 YESASSN
+493 FESSN
-500 LTLYFPYKGAKRGD
+500 RTLYFPYKGATRGD
-514 ASMKKGQYNVEK
+514 ASMKKNQYNVEK

-568 NNKLI
+568 DNKLI

-585 AFAVQNNFNESPNVF
+585 AFAVQNNFNEKSSNVL
-600 NAPKTNDRA
+600 NAAPKTNDPA
-609 KYAVAASYEVSDNEG
+609 KYAVVASYEVSDNEG

-642 SRYEIDLN
+642 SRYEIELN

-655 RHTATNIS
+655 PHTDSDIS
-663 LTGENTSSAVGA
+663 LTGDEHASYNANR
-675 DYLFSSLSGK
+675 DEYLFSSLSGK
-685 LQMNVATVSNSNK
+685 LQMNVATVSNSDK

-708 AVNSDYVESANA
+708 AVNSNDVESADA
-720 KAAANNQTNAPG
+720 KAAANNQKNAPG

-743 FNDITVTIPEQY
+743 FKDITVTIPELY

-765 VWNYDGSIAKVQKR
+765 VWNYDGSIAKVTKS

-792 LSLSHTPTAS
+792 LSLSHTPTS
-802 GTNVATQFSGKQF
+802 SELNVATQFSGKQF

-821 SAQRQL
+821 SAQRSL
-827 WASETKTVDISSRSG
+827 WESETKTVDIISGQSG
-842 ITAIDF
+842 IEKIEF
-848 LNAQGQSVKN
+848 LNAQGQLVMP
-858 VPLSS
+858 VTLS
-863 GNASNVDL
+863 GGDASNVNL
-871 TSGNLLQTIKNI
+871 TSDQLRTIKNI
-883 RVSYDPANLTLGT
+883 SVSYKPANLALGT
-896 TCPITFTFKNGRNN
+896 TYPITFTFKNGRNN

-942 KFIAWAQL
+942 KPKFIAWAQL
-950 DDPTNPTCAQF
+950 FNTAASGSPTPSYVAQF

-974 TSGTR
+974 TSGTC
-979 QKFQDPTNYLIPANS
+979 QKFQDPTDYLDPANS
-994 ALLAYQPASQNI
+994 ALSAYKPVNRNQII

-1012 ALMQVPFKAVQDEYT
+1012 AIMQVPLKAVQDEHT

-1041 LWKGDTP
+1041 LWKGDTS
-1048 MQLQWKSPVK
+1048 MELQWKSPVK
-1058 HAVKDHLD
+1058 HAVKDHLN
-1066 GLPNSLHVN
+1066 GNSLHVN
-1075 INYPGTEELTS
+1075 INYPGTQELTS
-1086 LTAVDPSNPST
+1086 LTAVDPSKPST
-1097 TVQILGNTVDSRIAS
+1097 TVQILGTDVDSRIAS
-1112 IAFDDAS
+1112 IEFDDAS

-1130 KHEVLSNGSG
+1130 KHEVKPNGNG
-1140 YKLMFKTVNAG
+1140 YKLIFKTVDAG

-1161 VYNVKVTDKFGCTQ
+1161 YYNVKVTDKFGCTQ

-1183 KPNLRPSS
+1183 KPNLQPSS

>member
-147 KIENLLAADATMTV
+147 KIENLLTADATMTV

-198 SGLESDYKALAED
+198 ADLESEYKALAED
-211 LKSQAET
+211 LKSQVET
-218 LSTVSKDLDSVNQAL
+218 LSTVSKNLDSVNQAL
-233 KAEINALSD
+233 KDEIKALSK
-242 KVNDLSKELADQ
+242 KVDELSGELASQ
-254 NASLTAQIGALE
+254 NASLTAQIGALK

-273 GQETG
+273 GQEPG

-285 KQEIENLTKRLEEL
+285 K
-299 QKKADA
+299 
-305 SESELPGVKQEIE
+305 
-318 SLTSQLGTLQERLAT
+318 
-333 LEKDVPGMKKEIED
+333 KEIED
-347 LTTKL
+347 LTKQL
-352 GALQQQV
+352 GDLQKKV
-359 TDNEK
+359 DDNEK
-364 ALAGIIDA
+364 ALAGTIDA
-372 QIKAVTD
+372 QIKAVTV
-379 GLDSRLGALEN
+379 GLDSRLGALEG

-403 RSIIEEYLKAEGGV
+403 KSIIDEYLKAENGV
-417 SEQLSTLSNDVSKNA
+417 SEQLSTLNTSVSANA
-432 TAITTLS
+432 TEISKLS
-439 KRVDAI
+439 KRIDAI
-445 NGLVQALYTDL
+445 SGLVQALYTDL

-463 IVQDATSDFQ
+463 IVQDAKSDFQ

-484 NPGETGKTY
+484 NPSETGKTY
-493 YESASSN
+493 FESASSN
-500 LTLYFPYKGAKRGD
+500 KTLYFPYKGAVGVNNK
-514 ASMKKGQYNVEK
+514 MKKEQYNVER
-526 NAGTLYVTINPN
+526 NAGKLYVTINPN
-538 TVDFEGQS
+538 TVDFEGQN
-546 LSLVNSKDEA
+546 LSLVNSKDVE
-556 NTEYELLPATKA
+556 NSEYELLPAVKENGKVITTA
-568 NNKLI
+568 
-573 SRAASNSGNGLY
+573 SRATGTAANNGLY
-585 AFAVQNNFNESPNVF
+585 AFAIQNNFNDGSVF
-600 NAPKTNDRA
+600 TAPKTADNVL
-609 KYAVAASYEVSDNEG
+609 YAVAASYDVSDPESER
-624 AVDEE
+624 DPD
-629 TNLPTDKKTRKVY
+629 TNLPSGTKTRKVY
-642 SRYEIDLN
+642 SRYEIQLN
-650 AVPAV
+650 AVKAV
-655 RHTATNIS
+655 RHTDAQIS
-663 LTGENTSSAVGA
+663 LTGVNTSSAVGA
-675 DYLFSSLSGK
+675 DYLFSSLSGTLK
-685 LQMNVATVSNSNK
+685 MNVDHVSNGIITSNK
-698 VYAKY
+698 VFAKY

-708 AVNSDYVESANA
+708 AVNSNGVESADA
-720 KAAANNQTNAPG
+720 KAAANKKENAAG
-732 IQEVLFEDNEH
+732 IQTVLFEDDDR
-743 FNDITVTIPEQY
+743 FNDITVTIPNEY

-765 VWNYDGSIAKVQKR
+765 VWNYDGSIYKVQKS
-779 FTFHKPLIEEDGP
+779 FTFHKPLIEEAGP

-802 GTNVATQFSGKQF
+802 GINVATEFDGKQF
-815 SELNSM
+815 NELNSM
-821 SAQRQL
+821 STQRQL
-827 WASETKTVDISSRSG
+827 WESETKKVDIKSDNSG
-842 ITAIDF
+842 FTAIDF
-848 LNAQGQSVKN
+848 LNASGASVLN
-858 VPLSS
+858 VPLSG
-863 GNASNVDL
+863 GNASNIVL
-871 TSGNLLQTIKNI
+871 TTGTLLRDIKSI
-883 RVSYDPANLTLGT
+883 KVSYNPADLALGT
-896 TCPITFTFKNGRNN
+896 VYPITLTFKNTQYN
-910 TVSVVVVNFT
+910 TVSVVTVNFT
-920 MNRPTS
+920 MKRPTS
-926 PVVEF
+926 SFVQF

-1027 YNINAGVEFFGVAS
+1027 YNINAGIEFFSVAS
-1041 LWKGDTP
+1041 LWQGDAP
-1048 MQLQWKSPVK
+1048 MKLQWKSPVK
-1058 HAVKDHLD
+1058 YAVKDHLN
-1066 GLPNSLHVN
+1066 GNSLHLD
-1075 INYPGTEELTS
+1075 IAYPGTKELTS
-1086 LTAVDPSNPST
+1086 LTAVDPSKPSN
-1097 TVQILGNTVDSRIAS
+1097 TVQILGNTVDNRIAS
-1112 IAFDDAS
+1112 IEFDDAS
-1119 NPQNANYGLIE
+1119 NPQNANYGLIAS
-1130 KHEVLSNGSG
+1130 HEVQSNGSG
-1140 YKLMFKTVNAG
+1140 YKLVFATVNAG
-1151 DGSIQSSADL
+1151 DGSIQKEAKL

-1183 KPNLRPSS
+1183 KPNLQPSS

>member
-198 SGLESDYKALAED
+198 ADLESEYKALADD
-211 LKSQAET
+211 LKAQAET
-218 LSTVSKDLDSVNQAL
+218 LATVSSDLDGVNKAL
-233 KAEINALSD
+233 KAEISALSE
-242 KVNDLSKELADQ
+242 KVENLSKDLASQ

-285 KQEIENLTKRLEEL
+285 K
-299 QKKADA
+299 
-305 SESELPGVKQEIE
+305 
-318 SLTSQLGTLQERLAT
+318 
-333 LEKDVPGMKKEIED
+333 KEIED

-352 GALQQQV
+352 GALQKQV

-364 ALAGIIDA
+364 ALKGIIDA
-372 QIKAVTD
+372 QIKTVTD
-379 GLDSRLGALEN
+379 GLDSRLGALEG

-403 RSIIEEYLKAEGGV
+403 KSIIEEYLKAEGGV
-417 SEQLSTLSNDVSKNA
+417 SDQLSTLSKDVSKNA

-463 IVQDATSDFQ
+463 IVQDATSEFQ
-473 AVYGQMTAYSV
+473 AVYGQMNQYGT

-493 YESASSN
+493 FESASSN
-500 LTLYFPYKGAKRGD
+500 KTLYFPYKGATRGD
-514 ASMKKGQYNVEK
+514 ASMKKDQYNVEK

-573 SRAASNSGNGLY
+573 SISRAASNSGNGLY
-585 AFAVQNNFNESPNVF
+585 AFAIQNNFNASPNVF
-600 NAPKTNDRA
+600 SAPKTNDRA
-609 KYAVAASYEVSDNEG
+609 AYAVAASYEVSDNEG

-642 SRYEIDLN
+642 SRYEIELN

-655 RHTATNIS
+655 PHTDSDIS
-663 LTGENTSSAVGA
+663 LTGDEHASYNANRNE
-675 DYLFSSLSGK
+675 YLFSSLSGK
-685 LQMNVATVSNSNK
+685 LQMNVATVSNSDK

-708 AVNSDYVESANA
+708 AVNSNDVESADA
-720 KAAANNQTNAPG
+720 KAAANNQKNAPG

-743 FNDITVTIPEQY
+743 FKDITVTIPEEY

-765 VWNYDGSIAKVQKR
+765 VWNYDGSIARVQKS
-779 FTFHKPLIEEDGP
+779 FTFHKPLIEEDGA
-792 LSLSHTPTAS
+792 LSLSHTPTS
-802 GTNVATQFSGKQF
+802 FELNVATQFSGKQF

-821 SAQRQL
+821 DAQRSL
-827 WASETKTVDISSRSG
+827 WESETKTVDIISGQSG
-842 ITAIDF
+842 IDKIEF
-848 LNAQGQSVKN
+848 LNAQGQLVMP
-858 VPLSS
+858 VTLS
-863 GNASNVDL
+863 GGDASNVNL
-871 TSGNLLQTIKNI
+871 TSDQLRTIKNI
-883 RVSYDPANLTLGT
+883 RVHYNPANLELDT
-896 TCPITFTFKNGRNN
+896 TYPIMFTFKNGRNN

-931 IPASIVEGTEN
+931 IPASIVEGTDN

-950 DDPTNPTCAQF
+950 DDPTNPTCAKF

-974 TSGTR
+974 TSRTH
-979 QKFQDPTNYLIPANS
+979 QKFQVPTKYWTNS
-994 ALLAYQPASQNI
+994 ALSAYTPASQYIN
-1006 YETATG
+1006 ETATD
-1012 ALMQVPFKAVQDEYT
+1012 ALMKVPFKAVQDEHPYK
-1027 YNINAGVEFFGVAS
+1027 INAGVEFFGVAS

-1048 MQLQWKSPVK
+1048 MELQWKSPVK
-1058 HAVKDHLD
+1058 YAVKDRLNGSLHLD
-1066 GLPNSLHVN
+1066 
-1075 INYPGTEELTS
+1075 IAYPGTKELTS
-1086 LTAVDPSNPST
+1086 LTAVDPSKPSN
-1097 TVQILGNTVDSRIAS
+1097 TVQILGNTVDNRIAS
-1112 IAFDDAS
+1112 IEFDDAS
-1119 NPQNANYGLIE
+1119 NPQNPNYGLIAS
-1130 KHEVLSNGSG
+1130 HEVQSNGSG
-1140 YKLMFKTVNAG
+1140 YKLVFATVNAG
-1151 DGSIQSSADL
+1151 DGSIQKEANL

-1183 KPNLRPSS
+1183 KPNLQPSP

>member
-198 SGLESDYKALAED
+198 ADLESEYKALAED

-233 KAEINALSD
+233 KKEISALSE
-242 KVNDLSKELADQ
+242 KVEKLSGELASQ

-285 KQEIENLTKRLEEL
+285 K
-299 QKKADA
+299 
-305 SESELPGVKQEIE
+305 
-318 SLTSQLGTLQERLAT
+318 
-333 LEKDVPGMKKEIED
+333 KEIED
-347 LTTKL
+347 LTKQL
-352 GALQQQV
+352 GDLQKKV
-359 TDNEK
+359 DDNEK
-364 ALAGIIDA
+364 ALAGTIDA

-403 RSIIEEYLKAEGGV
+403 KSIIEEYLKAEGGV

-473 AVYGQMTAYSV
+473 AVFGQMTAYSV

-500 LTLYFPYKGAKRGD
+500 LTLYFPYKGAIRGD

-526 NAGTLYVTINPN
+526 NAGTMYVTINPN

-585 AFAVQNNFNESPNVF
+585 AFAIQNNFNASGNVF

-685 LQMNVATVSNSNK
+685 LKMNVAAVSNSDK

-708 AVNSDYVESANA
+708 AVNSDYVESADA

-765 VWNYDGSIAKVQKR
+765 VWNYDGSIAKVQKS
-779 FTFHKPLIEEDGP
+779 FTFHKPLIEEDGA
-792 LSLSHTPTAS
+792 LSLSHTPAAS
-802 GTNVATQFSGKQF
+802 GINVATQFSGKQF

-821 SAQRQL
+821 YAQRSL
-827 WASETKTVDISSRSG
+827 WESETKKVDIISRQSG

-883 RVSYDPANLTLGT
+883 SVSYNPANLTLGT
-896 TCPITFTFKNGRNN
+896 TYPITFTFKNVRNN

-931 IPASIVEGTEN
+931 IPASIVEGTDN

-1041 LWKGDTP
+1041 LWQGDTP
-1048 MQLQWKSPVK
+1048 MLLQWKSPVK
-1058 HAVKDHLD
+1058 HAVKDHLN

-1075 INYPGTEELTS
+1075 INYPGTQELTS
-1086 LTAVDPSNPST
+1086 LTAVDPSKPST
-1097 TVQILGNTVDSRIAS
+1097 TVQILGTDVDSRIAS
-1112 IAFDDAS
+1112 IVFDDAS

-1130 KHEVLSNGSG
+1130 KHEVVPNGNG
-1140 YKLMFKTVNAG
+1140 YKLMFKTVDAG

-1183 KPNLRPSS
+1183 KPNLQPSS

>member
-198 SGLESDYKALAED
+198 ADLESEYKALAED
-211 LKSQAET
+211 LKKQTET
-218 LSTVSKDLDSVNQAL
+218 LSTVSTNLDSVNQAL
-233 KAEINALSD
+233 KKEISALSEKVDKLSD
-242 KVNDLSKELADQ
+242 KLASQ
-254 NASLTAQIGALE
+254 NASLTAEIVALK

-285 KQEIENLTKRLEEL
+285 K
-299 QKKADA
+299 
-305 SESELPGVKQEIE
+305 
-318 SLTSQLGTLQERLAT
+318 
-333 LEKDVPGMKKEIED
+333 KEIED
-347 LTTKL
+347 LTTEL
-352 GALQQQV
+352 GKLQQKV

-403 RSIIEEYLKAEGGV
+403 KSIIEEYLKAEGGV
-417 SEQLSTLSNDVSKNA
+417 SEQLSTLSKDVSKNA
-432 TAITTLS
+432 TEITTLS

-463 IVQDATSDFQ
+463 IVQDAKSDFQ
-473 AVYGQMTAYSV
+473 AVYGKMTAYEDH
-484 NPGETGKTY
+484 PLDGKTY
-493 YESASSN
+493 FESSN
-500 LTLYFPYKGAKRGD
+500 RTLYFPYKGATRGD
-514 ASMKKGQYNVEK
+514 ASMKKNQYNVEK

-546 LSLVNSKDEA
+546 LSLVNSKDQA

-568 NNKLI
+568 KDKLISI

-585 AFAVQNNFNESPNVF
+585 AFAIQNNFNASGKVDI
-600 NAPKTNDRA
+600 APKTDDHA
-609 KYAVAASYEVSDNEG
+609 AYAVAASYEVSDNEG

-642 SRYEIDLN
+642 SRYEIELN

-655 RHTATNIS
+655 RHTDRQIS

-685 LQMNVATVSNSNK
+685 LEMNVATVTNANNFSSDK

-703 VECVK
+703 VECVN
-708 AVNSDYVESANA
+708 AVNSNDVESADA

-765 VWNYDGSIAKVQKR
+765 VWNYDGSIAKVTKS

-792 LSLSHTPTAS
+792 LSLSHTPTS
-802 GTNVATQFSGKQF
+802 SQINVATQFSGKQF
-815 SELNSM
+815 SALNSM
-821 SAQRQL
+821 DAQRQL
-827 WASETKTVDISSRSG
+827 WESETKTVDISSQSG

-858 VPLSS
+858 VSLSN
-863 GNASNVDL
+863 GNVSNVVL
-871 TSGNLLQTIKNI
+871 TSDQLRTIKNI
-883 RVSYDPANLTLGT
+883 SVSYKPAILALDT
-896 TCPITFTFKNGRNN
+896 TYPITFTFKNGRNN

-950 DDPTNPTCAQF
+950 DDPSNPTCAQF
-961 NFIHNAVNPRFNS
+961 NFIHNAVNPRYNA
-974 TSGTR
+974 TTGTL
-979 QKFQDPTNYLIPANS
+979 QKFQDQGIYTNLPFS
-994 ALLAYQPASQNI
+994 AYRPLNQNQNI
-1006 YETATG
+1006 YETATD
-1012 ALMQVPFKAVQDEYT
+1012 ALMKVPFKAVQDEHIYE
-1027 YNINAGVEFFGVAS
+1027 INAGVEFFGVAS
-1041 LWKGDTP
+1041 LWKGDTK
-1048 MQLQWKSPVK
+1048 MYLQWKSPVK
-1058 HAVKDHLD
+1058 YAVKDHLN
-1066 GLPNSLHVN
+1066 GNSLHLD
-1075 INYPGTEELTS
+1075 IAYPGTKELTS
-1086 LTAVDPSNPST
+1086 LTAVDPSKPSN
-1097 TVQILGNTVDSRIAS
+1097 TVQILGNTVDNRIAS
-1112 IAFDDAS
+1112 IEFDDAR
-1119 NPQNANYGLIE
+1119 NPQNPNYGLIAS
-1130 KHEVLSNGSG
+1130 HEVQSNGSG
-1140 YKLMFKTVNAG
+1140 YKLVFATVNAG
-1151 DGSIQSSADL
+1151 DGSIQKEANL

-1183 KPNLRPSS
+1183 KPNLQPSS

>member
-147 KIENLLAADATMTV
+147 KIENLLTADATMTV

-198 SGLESDYKALAED
+198 ADLESEYKALAED
-211 LKSQAET
+211 LKNQAET

-233 KAEINALSD
+233 KKEISALSE
-242 KVNDLSKELADQ
+242 KVEKLSGELASQ
-254 NASLTAQIGALE
+254 NASLTAQMGALE

-273 GQETG
+273 GQEPG
-278 ESEVPNL
+278 ESDVPNL
-285 KQEIENLTKRLEEL
+285 
-299 QKKADA
+299 
-305 SESELPGVKQEIE
+305 
-318 SLTSQLGTLQERLAT
+318 
-333 LEKDVPGMKKEIED
+333 KKEIED

-359 TDNEK
+359 TANEQ

-403 RSIIEEYLKAEGGV
+403 KSIIEEYLKAEGGV

-493 YESASSN
+493 FESASSN
-500 LTLYFPYKGAKRGD
+500 KTLYFPYKGATRGD
-514 ASMKKGQYNVEK
+514 ASMKKDQYNVEK

-573 SRAASNSGNGLY
+573 SISRAASNSGNGLY
-585 AFAVQNNFNESPNVF
+585 AFAIQNNFNASPNVF
-600 NAPKTNDRA
+600 SAPKTNDRA
-609 KYAVAASYEVSDNEG
+609 AYAVAASYEVSDNEG

-642 SRYEIDLN
+642 SRYEIELN

-655 RHTATNIS
+655 RHTASDIS
-663 LTGENTSSAVGA
+663 LTGENASTNAIRA

-685 LQMNVATVSNSNK
+685 LKMNVATVSNSNK

-708 AVNSDYVESANA
+708 AVNSNDVESADA

-779 FTFHKPLIEEDGP
+779 FTFHKPLIEEDGA
-792 LSLSHTPTAS
+792 LSLSHTPAAS

-821 SAQRQL
+821 YAQRSL
-827 WASETKTVDISSRSG
+827 WESETKTVDIISRQPG
-842 ITAIDF
+842 IKAIDF
-848 LNAQGQSVKN
+848 LNAQGNSVMP
-858 VPLSS
+858 VTLSN
-863 GNASNVDL
+863 GDASNVVL
-871 TSGNLLQTIKNI
+871 TNGNLLQTIKNI
-883 RVSYDPANLTLGT
+883 SVSYDPANLTLGT
-896 TCPITFTFKNGRNN
+896 TYPITFTFKNGRNN

-931 IPASIVEGTEN
+931 IPASIVEGTDN

-950 DDPTNPTCAQF
+950 DDPNNPTCAQF

-979 QKFQDPTNYLIPANS
+979 QKFQDPTPYWNPANS

-1027 YNINAGVEFFGVAS
+1027 YKINAGVEFFGVAS
-1041 LWKGDTP
+1041 LWQGDTP

-1058 HAVKDHLD
+1058 HAVKDHLND
-1066 GLPNSLHVN
+1066 LPTSLHVN

-1086 LTAVDPSNPST
+1086 LTAIDPSNPSR
-1097 TVQILGNTVDSRIAS
+1097 TVQILGNTVDSRIQS
-1112 IAFDDAS
+1112 IEFDDAS

-1183 KPNLRPSS
+1183 KPNLQPSS

>member
-198 SGLESDYKALAED
+198 ADLESEYKALAED

-233 KAEINALSD
+233 KKEISALSE
-242 KVNDLSKELADQ
+242 KVEKLSGELASQ

-285 KQEIENLTKRLEEL
+285 K
-299 QKKADA
+299 
-305 SESELPGVKQEIE
+305 
-318 SLTSQLGTLQERLAT
+318 
-333 LEKDVPGMKKEIED
+333 KEIED
-347 LTTKL
+347 LTTALGKL
-352 GALQQQV
+352 QKKV
-359 TDNEK
+359 VDNEL

-372 QIKAVTD
+372 QIKKVTD

-403 RSIIEEYLKAEGGV
+403 KSIIDEYLKAENGV
-417 SEQLSTLSNDVSKNA
+417 SEQLSTLNTSVSANA
-432 TAITTLS
+432 TEISKLS
-439 KRVDAI
+439 KRIDAI
-445 NGLVQALYTDL
+445 SGLVQALYTDL

-463 IVQDATSDFQ
+463 IVQDAKSDFQ
-473 AVYGQMTAYSV
+473 AVYDKMNQYAT
-484 NPGETGKTY
+484 NPGGGKVY
-493 YESASSN
+493 YESYSTDR
-500 LTLYFPYKGAKRGD
+500 TLYFPYKGAVGVNNK
-514 ASMKKGQYNVEK
+514 MKKEQYNVER
-526 NAGTLYVTINPN
+526 NAGKLYVTINPN
-538 TVDFEGQS
+538 TVDFEGQN
-546 LSLVNSKDEA
+546 LSLVNSKDVE
-556 NTEYELLPATKA
+556 NSEYELLPAVKENGKVITTA
-568 NNKLI
+568 
-573 SRAASNSGNGLY
+573 SRATGTAANNGLY
-585 AFAVQNNFNESPNVF
+585 AFAIQNNFNDGSVF
-600 NAPKTNDRA
+600 TAPKTADNVL
-609 KYAVAASYEVSDNEG
+609 YAVAASYDVSDPESER
-624 AVDEE
+624 DPD
-629 TNLPTDKKTRKVY
+629 TNLPSGTKTRKVY
-642 SRYEIDLN
+642 SRYEIQLN
-650 AVPAV
+650 AVKAV
-655 RHTATNIS
+655 RHTDAQIS
-663 LTGENTSSAVGA
+663 LTGVNTSSAVGA
-675 DYLFSSLSGK
+675 DYLFSSLSGTLK
-685 LQMNVATVSNSNK
+685 MNVDHVSNGIITSNK
-698 VYAKY
+698 VFAKY

-708 AVNSDYVESANA
+708 AVNSNGVESADA
-720 KAAANNQTNAPG
+720 KAAANKKENAAG
-732 IQEVLFEDNEH
+732 IQTVLFEDDDR
-743 FNDITVTIPEQY
+743 FNDITVTIPNEY

-765 VWNYDGSIAKVQKR
+765 VWNYDGSIYKVQKS
-779 FTFHKPLIEEDGP
+779 FTFHKPLIEEAGP
-792 LSLSHTPTAS
+792 LSLSHTPTAY
-802 GTNVATQFSGKQF
+802 GINVATEFDGKQF
-815 SELNSM
+815 NQLNSM
-821 SAQRQL
+821 STQRQL
-827 WASETKTVDISSRSG
+827 WESETKKVDIKSDNSG
-842 ITAIDF
+842 FTAIDF
-848 LNAQGQSVKN
+848 LNASGASVLN
-858 VPLSS
+858 VPLSG
-863 GNASNVDL
+863 GNASNINL
-871 TSGNLLQTIKNI
+871 TTGTLLRDIKSI
-883 RVSYDPANLTLGT
+883 KVSYNPADLALGT
-896 TCPITFTFKNGRNN
+896 TYPIKFTFKNGRNN

-931 IPASIVEGTEN
+931 IPASIVEGTDN

-950 DDPTNPTCAQF
+950 DDPNNPTCARF
-961 NFIHNAVNPRFNS
+961 NFIHNAVNPRYDS
-974 TSGTR
+974 TTR
-979 QKFQDPTNYLIPANS
+979 TCQKFHDTADYTVNS
-994 ALLAYQPASQNI
+994 DYRPASLDI
-1006 YETATG
+1006 LETETTG
-1012 ALMQVPFKAVQDEYT
+1012 ALMQVPFKAVQDEHT
-1027 YNINAGVEFFGVAS
+1027 YYINAGVEFFGVAS
-1041 LWKGDTP
+1041 LWQGDTP
-1048 MQLQWKSPVK
+1048 MQLQWMSPVK
-1058 HAVKDHLD
+1058 YAVKDHLN
-1066 GLPNSLHVN
+1066 GNSLHLD
-1075 INYPGTEELTS
+1075 IAYPGTKELTS
-1086 LTAVDPSNPST
+1086 LTAVDPSKPSN
-1097 TVQILGNTVDSRIAS
+1097 TVQILGNTVDNRIAS
-1112 IAFDDAS
+1112 IEFDDAS
-1119 NPQNANYGLIE
+1119 NPQNPNYGLIAS
-1130 KHEVLSNGSG
+1130 HEVQSNGSG
-1140 YKLMFKTVNAG
+1140 YKLVFATVNAG
-1151 DGSIQSSADL
+1151 DGSIQKEAKL

-1183 KPNLRPSS
+1183 KPNLQPSS

>member
-198 SGLESDYKALAED
+198 ADLESEYKALAED

-233 KAEINALSD
+233 KKEISALSEKVD
-242 KVNDLSKELADQ
+242 KLSGELASQ
-254 NASLTAQIGALE
+254 NASLTAQMGALE

-273 GQETG
+273 GQEPG
-278 ESEVPNL
+278 ESDVPNL
-285 KQEIENLTKRLEEL
+285 
-299 QKKADA
+299 
-305 SESELPGVKQEIE
+305 
-318 SLTSQLGTLQERLAT
+318 
-333 LEKDVPGMKKEIED
+333 KKEIED

-359 TDNEK
+359 TTNEQ

-372 QIKAVTD
+372 QIKAVTN

-403 RSIIEEYLKAEGGV
+403 KSIIEEYLKAEGGV
-417 SEQLSTLSNDVSKNA
+417 SEQLSILSNDVSKNA

-463 IVQDATSDFQ
+463 IVQDAKSDFQ

-493 YESASSN
+493 FESASSN
-500 LTLYFPYKGAKRGD
+500 KTLYFPYKGATRGD
-514 ASMKKGQYNVEK
+514 ASMKKDQYNVEK

-573 SRAASNSGNGLY
+573 SISRAASNSGNGLY
-585 AFAVQNNFNESPNVF
+585 AFAIQNNFNASPNVF
-600 NAPKTNDRA
+600 SAPKTNDRA
-609 KYAVAASYEVSDNEG
+609 AYAVAASYEVSDNEG

-642 SRYEIDLN
+642 SRYEIELN

-655 RHTATNIS
+655 RHTASDIS
-663 LTGENTSSAVGA
+663 LTGENASTNAIRA

-685 LQMNVATVSNSNK
+685 LKMNVATVSNSNK

-708 AVNSDYVESANA
+708 AVNSNDVESADA

-779 FTFHKPLIEEDGP
+779 FTFHKPLIEEDGA
-792 LSLSHTPTAS
+792 LSLSHTPAAS

-827 WASETKTVDISSRSG
+827 WESETKTVDIISGQSG
-842 ITAIDF
+842 IEKIEF
-848 LNAQGQSVKN
+848 LNAQGNSVMP
-858 VPLSS
+858 VTLSG

-883 RVSYDPANLTLGT
+883 RVSYNPANLALGT
-896 TCPITFTFKNGRNN
+896 TYPITFTFKNGRNN

-950 DDPTNPTCAQF
+950 DDPITPTCAQF

-979 QKFQDPTNYLIPANS
+979 QKFQDPTNYLLPANS
-994 ALLAYQPASQNI
+994 ALLAYMPASRDI
-1006 YETATG
+1006 LETATD
-1012 ALMQVPFKAVQDEYT
+1012 ALMKVPFKAVQDEHI

-1058 HAVKDHLD
+1058 HAVKDHLN
-1066 GLPNSLHVN
+1066 GLPTSLHVN

-1086 LTAVDPSNPST
+1086 LTAIDPSNPSR

-1183 KPNLRPSS
+1183 KPNLQPSS

>member
-198 SGLESDYKALAED
+198 ADLESEYKALAED

-233 KAEINALSD
+233 KKEISALSE
-242 KVNDLSKELADQ
+242 KVEKLSGELASQ

-285 KQEIENLTKRLEEL
+285 K
-299 QKKADA
+299 
-305 SESELPGVKQEIE
+305 
-318 SLTSQLGTLQERLAT
+318 
-333 LEKDVPGMKKEIED
+333 KEIED
-347 LTTKL
+347 LTTAL
-352 GALQQQV
+352 GKLQQKV

-364 ALAGIIDA
+364 ALASIIDA
-372 QIKAVTD
+372 QIKTVTD

-403 RSIIEEYLKAEGGV
+403 KSIIEEYLKAEGGV

-473 AVYGQMTAYSV
+473 AVYGKMTEFEDHP
-484 NPGETGKTY
+484 NNGKTY
-493 YESASSN
+493 FESAPN
-500 LTLYFPYKGAKRGD
+500 KTLYFPYKGATRGD
-514 ASMKKGQYNVEK
+514 ASMQKGQYNVEK

-573 SRAASNSGNGLY
+573 SRAASNSNGLY
-585 AFAVQNNFNESPNVF
+585 AFAIQNNFNASGNVF
-600 NAPKTNDRA
+600 NAPKTNDPA

-642 SRYEIDLN
+642 SRYEIELN

-655 RHTATNIS
+655 PHTDSDIS
-663 LTGENTSSAVGA
+663 LTGDEHASYNANRGE
-675 DYLFSSLSGK
+675 YLFSSLSGK
-685 LQMNVATVSNSNK
+685 LQMNVATVSNSDK

-708 AVNSDYVESANA
+708 AVNSNDVESADA
-720 KAAANNQTNAPG
+720 KAAANNQKNAPG

-743 FNDITVTIPEQY
+743 FKDITVTIPEEY

-765 VWNYDGSIAKVQKR
+765 VWNYDGSIARVQKS

-802 GTNVATQFSGKQF
+802 GINVATQFSGKQF

-821 SAQRQL
+821 NVNAQRQL
-827 WASETKTVDISSRSG
+827 WESETKTVDIISG
-842 ITAIDF
+842 QRGIREIEF
-848 LNAQGQSVKN
+848 LDAQGNRVMP
-858 VPLSS
+858 VTLS
-863 GNASNVDL
+863 GGDASNVNL
-871 TSGNLLQTIKNI
+871 TNNNQLQRIKNI
-883 RVSYDPANLTLGT
+883 RVSYDPADLALGT
-896 TCPITFTFKNGRNN
+896 TYPITFTFKNGRNN

-920 MNRPTS
+920 MNRPNS
-926 PVVEF
+926 PKVQF
-931 IPASIVEGTEN
+931 IPASIVEGTDN
-942 KFIAWAQL
+942 NPKFIAWAQL
-950 DDPTNPTCAQF
+950 DDPNNPTCAQF
-961 NFIHNAVNPRFNS
+961 NFIHNAVNPRYDS
-974 TSGTR
+974 TTGTC
-979 QKFQDPTNYLIPANS
+979 QKFHDTADYTVNS
-994 ALLAYQPASQNI
+994 DYQPANQNI
-1006 YETATG
+1006 EETATG
-1012 ALMQVPFKAVQDEYT
+1012 ALMKVPFKAVQDEHT
-1027 YNINAGVEFFGVAS
+1027 YHINAGVQFFGVAS

-1058 HAVKDHLD
+1058 HAVKGHLN
-1066 GLPNSLHVN
+1066 GNSLHVN
-1075 INYPGTEELTS
+1075 INYPGTQELTS
-1086 LTAVDPSNPST
+1086 LTAVDPSKPST

-1112 IAFDDAS
+1112 IEFDDAS

-1130 KHEVLSNGSG
+1130 KHQVLPNGNG
-1140 YKLMFKTVNAG
+1140 YKLMFKTVDAG

-1183 KPNLRPSS
+1183 KPNLQPSS

>member
-198 SGLESDYKALAED
+198 ADLESEYKALAED

-233 KAEINALSD
+233 KKEISALSE
-242 KVNDLSKELADQ
+242 KVEKLSGELASQ
-254 NASLTAQIGALE
+254 NASLTAQMGALE

-273 GQETG
+273 GQEPG
-278 ESEVPNL
+278 ESDVPNL
-285 KQEIENLTKRLEEL
+285 
-299 QKKADA
+299 
-305 SESELPGVKQEIE
+305 
-318 SLTSQLGTLQERLAT
+318 
-333 LEKDVPGMKKEIED
+333 KKEIED

-352 GALQQQV
+352 GALQKQV
-359 TDNEK
+359 TANEQ

-372 QIKAVTD
+372 QIKTVTD

-403 RSIIEEYLKAEGGV
+403 KSIIEEYLKAEGGV

-500 LTLYFPYKGAKRGD
+500 LTLYFPYKGATRGD

-585 AFAVQNNFNESPNVF
+585 AFAVQNNFNESSNVF

-685 LQMNVATVSNSNK
+685 LKMNVAAVSNSDK

-708 AVNSDYVESANA
+708 AVNSDYVESADA

-779 FTFHKPLIEEDGP
+779 FTFHKPLIEEDGA

-1041 LWKGDTP
+1041 LWQGDTP

-1058 HAVKDHLD
+1058 HAVKDHLND
-1066 GLPNSLHVN
+1066 LPTSLHVN

-1086 LTAVDPSNPST
+1086 LTAIDPSNPSR

-1183 KPNLRPSS
+1183 KPNLQPSS

>member
-147 KIENLLAADATMTV
+147 KIENLLTADATMTV

-198 SGLESDYKALAED
+198 ADLESEYKALAED
-211 LKSQAET
+211 LKNQVET
-218 LSTVSKDLDSVNQAL
+218 LSTVSKNLDSVNQAL
-233 KAEINALSD
+233 KDEIKALSK
-242 KVNDLSKELADQ
+242 KVDELSGELASQ
-254 NASLTAQIGALE
+254 NASLTAQIGALK

-285 KQEIENLTKRLEEL
+285 K
-299 QKKADA
+299 
-305 SESELPGVKQEIE
+305 
-318 SLTSQLGTLQERLAT
+318 
-333 LEKDVPGMKKEIED
+333 KEIED
-347 LTTKL
+347 LTTELGKL
-352 GALQQQV
+352 QKKVA
-359 TDNEK
+359 DNEL

-372 QIKAVTD
+372 QIKTVTD

-403 RSIIEEYLKAEGGV
+403 KSIIEEYLKAEGGV

-493 YESASSN
+493 YESASSK
-500 LTLYFPYKGAKRGD
+500 LTLYFPYKGATRGD
-514 ASMKKGQYNVEK
+514 ASMQKGQYNVEK

-585 AFAVQNNFNESPNVF
+585 AFAIQNNFNASGNVF

-685 LQMNVATVSNSNK
+685 LKMNVATASNAYINSNK

-708 AVNSDYVESANA
+708 AVNSDYVESADA

-743 FNDITVTIPEQY
+743 FNDIMVTIPEEY

-779 FTFHKPLIEEDGP
+779 FTFHKPLIEEDGA
-792 LSLSHTPTAS
+792 LSLSHTPTAY

-821 SAQRQL
+821 YAQRSL
-827 WASETKTVDISSRSG
+827 WESETKKVDIFSHQPG

-848 LNAQGQSVKN
+848 LNAQGQSVKYVDLTPGNGN
-858 VPLSS
+858 V
-863 GNASNVDL
+863 SNVDL

-883 RVSYDPANLTLGT
+883 SVSYNPANLTLGT
-896 TCPITFTFKNGRNN
+896 TYPITFTFKNVRNN

-931 IPASIVEGTEN
+931 IPASIVEGTDN

-950 DDPTNPTCAQF
+950 VNTAASGSSTPSYVAQF

-974 TSGTR
+974 TSGTC
-979 QKFQDPTNYLIPANS
+979 QKFQDPTDYLNPANS
-994 ALLAYQPASQNI
+994 ALFAYKPQNQNI
-1006 YETATG
+1006 LETATG
-1012 ALMQVPFKAVQDEYT
+1012 AIMQVPLKAVQDEYT
-1027 YNINAGVEFFGVAS
+1027 YKINAGVEFFGVAS

-1048 MQLQWKSPVK
+1048 MLLQWKSPVK
-1058 HAVKDHLD
+1058 HAVKDHLN
-1066 GLPNSLHVN
+1066 GRPNSLHVN
-1075 INYPGTEELTS
+1075 INYPGTQELTS
-1086 LTAVDPSNPST
+1086 LTAVDPSKPST
-1097 TVQILGNTVDSRIAS
+1097 TVQILGTDVDSRIAS
-1112 IAFDDAS
+1112 IEFDDAS

-1130 KHEVLSNGSG
+1130 KHEVVPNGNG
-1140 YKLMFKTVNAG
+1140 YKLMFKTVDAG

-1183 KPNLRPSS
+1183 QPNLQPSS

>member
-28 YDDDIA
+28 YDDDIT

-147 KIENLLAADATMTV
+147 KIENLLTADATMTV

-184 DNAMAQAEANAGKI
+184 DNAKAQAEANAGKI
-198 SGLESDYKALAED
+198 ADLESEYKALAED

-233 KAEINALSD
+233 KAEISALSK
-242 KVNDLSKELADQ
+242 KVEELSGELASQ
-254 NASLTAQIGALE
+254 NASLTAQMRALE

-273 GQETG
+273 GQEPG
-278 ESEVPNL
+278 ESDVPNL
-285 KQEIENLTKRLEEL
+285 
-299 QKKADA
+299 
-305 SESELPGVKQEIE
+305 
-318 SLTSQLGTLQERLAT
+318 
-333 LEKDVPGMKKEIED
+333 KKEIED

-359 TDNEK
+359 TTNEQ

-372 QIKAVTD
+372 QIKAVTN

-403 RSIIEEYLKAEGGV
+403 KSIIEEYLKAEGGV
-417 SEQLSTLSNDVSKNA
+417 SEQLSTLSTDVSKNA

-463 IVQDATSDFQ
+463 IVQDAKSDFQ
-473 AVYGQMTAYSV
+473 AVYGKMTAFRV
-484 NPGETGKTY
+484 HPDDDKTY
-493 YESASSN
+493 FESSN
-500 LTLYFPYKGAKRGD
+500 RTLYFPYKGATRGD
-514 ASMKKGQYNVEK
+514 ASMKQNQYNVEK

-546 LSLVNSKDEA
+546 LSLVNSKDQA

-568 NNKLI
+568 NDKLISI

-585 AFAVQNNFNESPNVF
+585 AFAIQNKF
-600 NAPKTNDRA
+600 NASGNVDNEPTTNDHTA
-609 KYAVAASYEVSDNEG
+609 YAVAASYEVSDNEG

-642 SRYEIDLN
+642 SRYEIELN

-655 RHTATNIS
+655 PHTDSDIS
-663 LTGENTSSAVGA
+663 LTGDEHASYNANR
-675 DYLFSSLSGK
+675 DEYLFSSLSGK
-685 LQMNVATVSNSNK
+685 LQMNVATVSNSDK

-708 AVNSDYVESANA
+708 AVNSNDVPSADA
-720 KAAANNQTNAPG
+720 KAAANNQKNAPG

-743 FNDITVTIPEQY
+743 FKDITVTIPEEY

-765 VWNYDGSIAKVQKR
+765 VWNYDGSIARVQKS

-792 LSLSHTPTAS
+792 LSLSHTPTS
-802 GTNVATQFSGKQF
+802 SELNVATQFSGKQF

-827 WASETKTVDISSRSG
+827 WASETKTVDISSQSG
-842 ITAIDF
+842 IEKIEF
-848 LNAQGQSVKN
+848 LDAQGQLVKPVALSNGN
-858 VPLSS
+858 V
-863 GNASNVDL
+863 SNVVL
-871 TSGNLLQTIKNI
+871 TSDQLRTIKNI
-883 RVSYDPANLTLGT
+883 RVHYNPANLALDT
-896 TCPITFTFKNGRNN
+896 TYPITFTFKNGRNN

-942 KFIAWAQL
+942 KPKFIAWAQL
-950 DDPTNPTCAQF
+950 DDPNNPTCAQF
-961 NFIHNAVNPRFNS
+961 NFIHNAVNPRYDS
-974 TSGTR
+974 TTGTY
-979 QKFQDPTNYLIPANS
+979 QKFEDPTPYSNPANS
-994 ALLAYQPASQNI
+994 ALLAYQPANQNI
-1006 YETATG
+1006 EETATG
-1012 ALMQVPFKAVQDEYT
+1012 ALMKVPFKAVQDEHT
-1027 YNINAGVEFFGVAS
+1027 YHINAGVQFFGVAS

-1058 HAVKDHLD
+1058 HAVKGHLN
-1066 GLPNSLHVN
+1066 GNSLHVN
-1075 INYPGTEELTS
+1075 INYPGTQELTS
-1086 LTAVDPSNPST
+1086 LTAVDPSKPST

-1119 NPQNANYGLIE
+1119 NPQNPNYGLIE
-1130 KHEVLSNGSG
+1130 KHQVLPNGNG
-1140 YKLMFKTVNAG
+1140 YKLMFKTVDAG

-1183 KPNLRPSS
+1183 KPNLQPSS

>member
-198 SGLESDYKALAED
+198 ADLESEYKALADD
-211 LKSQAET
+211 LKAQAET
-218 LSTVSKDLDSVNQAL
+218 LATVSSDLDGVNKAL
-233 KAEINALSD
+233 KAEISALSE
-242 KVNDLSKELADQ
+242 KVENLSKDLASQ
-254 NASLTAQIGALE
+254 NASLTAQMGALE

-273 GQETG
+273 GQEPG

-285 KQEIENLTKRLEEL
+285 K
-299 QKKADA
+299 
-305 SESELPGVKQEIE
+305 
-318 SLTSQLGTLQERLAT
+318 
-333 LEKDVPGMKKEIED
+333 KEIED
-347 LTTKL
+347 LTKQL
-352 GALQQQV
+352 GDLQKKV
-359 TDNEK
+359 DDNEK

-372 QIKAVTD
+372 QIKAVTN
-379 GLDSRLGALEN
+379 GLDSRLGALES
-390 KLKDKEILQRADI
+390 KLNDKEILQRADI
-403 RSIIEEYLKAEGGV
+403 KSIIEEYLKAEGGV

-463 IVQDATSDFQ
+463 IVQDAKSDFQ

-500 LTLYFPYKGAKRGD
+500 LTLYFPYKGATRGD
-514 ASMKKGQYNVEK
+514 ASMKKRQYNVEK

-585 AFAVQNNFNESPNVF
+585 AFAIQNKFNASDDVF
-600 NAPKTNDRA
+600 RAPKTNDPA
-609 KYAVAASYEVSDNEG
+609 KYAVVASYEVSDNEG

-642 SRYEIDLN
+642 SRYEIELN
-650 AVPAV
+650 AVRAV
-655 RHTATNIS
+655 RHTADHIS
-663 LTGENTSSAVGA
+663 LTGENASHNAIR
-675 DYLFSSLSGK
+675 DEYLFSSLSGK
-685 LQMNVATVSNSNK
+685 LQMNVATVSNSDK

-708 AVNSDYVESANA
+708 AVNSNDVESAEA

-743 FNDITVTIPEQY
+743 FNDITVTIPELY

-765 VWNYDGSIAKVQKR
+765 VWNYDGSIAKVRKS

-802 GTNVATQFSGKQF
+802 RTNVATQFSGKQF
-815 SELNSM
+815 SQLNSM
-821 SAQRQL
+821 DAQRQL
-827 WASETKTVDISSRSG
+827 WESETKTVDIISDQSG
-842 ITAIDF
+842 IEKIEF
-848 LNAQGQSVKN
+848 LNAQGQLVMSVD
-858 VPLSS
+858 LSN
-863 GNASNVDL
+863 GNASNVNL
-871 TSGNLLQTIKNI
+871 TNNQLQTIKNI
-883 RVSYDPANLTLGT
+883 RVSYDPADLALGT
-896 TCPITFTFKNGRNN
+896 TYPITFTFKNGRNN

-931 IPASIVEGTEN
+931 IPASIVEGTDN

-950 DDPTNPTCAQF
+950 FNTAASGSPTPSYVAQF

-974 TSGTR
+974 TSGTC
-979 QKFQDPTNYLIPANS
+979 QKFQDPTDYLDPANS
-994 ALLAYQPASQNI
+994 ALSAYKPVNQNQNI

-1012 ALMQVPFKAVQDEYT
+1012 AIMQVPLKAVQDEYT
-1027 YNINAGVEFFGVAS
+1027 YKINAGVEFFGVAS

-1058 HAVKDHLD
+1058 HAVKDHLN
-1066 GLPNSLHVN
+1066 GNSLHVN
-1075 INYPGTEELTS
+1075 INYPGTQELTS
-1086 LTAVDPSNPST
+1086 LTAVDPSNPSR

-1112 IAFDDAS
+1112 IEFDDAS
-1119 NPQNANYGLIE
+1119 NPQNPNYGLIE
-1130 KHEVLSNGSG
+1130 KHEVKTNGNG
-1140 YKLMFKTVNAG
+1140 YKLIFKTVDAG

-1161 VYNVKVTDKFGCTQ
+1161 YYNVKVTDKFGCTQ
-1175 NFVVTVTV
+1175 NFVVRVTV
-1183 KPNLRPSS
+1183 QPNLQPSS

>member
-198 SGLESDYKALAED
+198 ADLESEYKALAED
-211 LKSQAET
+211 LKNQVET
-218 LSTVSKDLDSVNQAL
+218 LSTVSKNLDSVNQAL
-233 KAEINALSD
+233 KDEIKALSK
-242 KVNDLSKELADQ
+242 KVDELSGELASQ
-254 NASLTAQIGALE
+254 NASLTAQIGALK

-285 KQEIENLTKRLEEL
+285 K
-299 QKKADA
+299 
-305 SESELPGVKQEIE
+305 
-318 SLTSQLGTLQERLAT
+318 
-333 LEKDVPGMKKEIED
+333 KEIED
-347 LTTKL
+347 LTKQL
-352 GALQQQV
+352 GDLQKKV
-359 TDNEK
+359 DDNEK
-364 ALAGIIDA
+364 ALTGIIDA
-372 QIKAVTD
+372 QIKAVTN

-403 RSIIEEYLKAEGGV
+403 KSIIEEYLKAEGGV

-432 TAITTLS
+432 TEITTLS

-473 AVYGQMTAYSV
+473 AVYGKMTAFQV
-484 NPGETGKTY
+484 HPNDGKTY
-493 YESASSN
+493 FESSN
-500 LTLYFPYKGAKRGD
+500 RTLYFPYKGATRGD
-514 ASMKKGQYNVEK
+514 ASMKKDQYNVEK

-568 NNKLI
+568 NDKLI
-573 SRAASNSGNGLY
+573 SFSRAASNSGNGLY
-585 AFAVQNNFNESPNVF
+585 AFAIQNNFNASGKVDI
-600 NAPKTNDRA
+600 APKTDDLA

-642 SRYEIDLN
+642 SRYEIELN

-655 RHTATNIS
+655 RHTADHIS
-663 LTGENTSSAVGA
+663 LTGERAISNGVVDA
-675 DYLFSSLSGK
+675 DYMFSSLSGK

-708 AVNSDYVESANA
+708 AVNSDNVPSADA

-743 FNDITVTIPEQY
+743 FKDITVTIPEEY

-765 VWNYDGSIAKVQKR
+765 VWNYDGSIARVQKS
-779 FTFHKPLIEEDGP
+779 FTFHKPLIEEDGA
-792 LSLSHTPTAS
+792 LSLSHTPTS
-802 GTNVATQFSGKQF
+802 SELNVATQFSGKQF

-827 WASETKTVDISSRSG
+827 WASETKTVDIISGQSG
-842 ITAIDF
+842 IEKIEF
-848 LNAQGQSVKN
+848 LNAQGQLVMP
-858 VPLSS
+858 VTLS
-863 GNASNVDL
+863 GGDASNVNL
-871 TSGNLLQTIKNI
+871 TSDQLRTIKNI
-883 RVSYDPANLTLGT
+883 RVSYKPANLALGT
-896 TCPITFTFKNGRNN
+896 TYPITFTFKNGRNN

-942 KFIAWAQL
+942 KPKFIAWAQL
-950 DDPTNPTCAQF
+950 DDPNNPTCAQF
-961 NFIHNAVNPRFNS
+961 NFIHNAVNPRYDS
-974 TSGTR
+974 TTGTC
-979 QKFQDPTNYLIPANS
+979 QKFHDTADYTINS
-994 ALLAYQPASQNI
+994 DYRPASLDI
-1006 YETATG
+1006 LETETTG
-1012 ALMQVPFKAVQDEYT
+1012 ALMQVPFKAVQYEHT
-1027 YNINAGVEFFGVAS
+1027 YKINAGVQFFGVAS
-1041 LWKGDTP
+1041 LWKGDTE
-1048 MQLQWKSPVK
+1048 MELQWKSPVK
-1058 HAVKDHLD
+1058 YAVMDHLN
-1066 GLPNSLHVN
+1066 GSLHLD
-1075 INYPGTEELTS
+1075 IAYPGTKELTS
-1086 LTAVDPSNPST
+1086 LTAVDPSKPSN
-1097 TVQILGNTVDSRIAS
+1097 TVQILGNTVDNRIAS
-1112 IAFDDAS
+1112 IEFDDAS
-1119 NPQNANYGLIE
+1119 NPQNPNYGLIAS
-1130 KHEVLSNGSG
+1130 HEVQSNGSG
-1140 YKLMFKTVNAG
+1140 YKLVFATVNAG
-1151 DGSIQSSADL
+1151 DGSIQKKANL

-1183 KPNLRPSS
+1183 KPNLQPSS

>member
-198 SGLESDYKALAED
+198 ADLESEYKALAED

-233 KAEINALSD
+233 KAEISALSK
-242 KVNDLSKELADQ
+242 KVEELSGELASQ

-266 EKLNQLM
+266 EKLKQLM
-273 GQETG
+273 GQEPG
-278 ESEVPNL
+278 ESDVPNL
-285 KQEIENLTKRLEEL
+285 
-299 QKKADA
+299 
-305 SESELPGVKQEIE
+305 
-318 SLTSQLGTLQERLAT
+318 
-333 LEKDVPGMKKEIED
+333 KKEIED

-352 GALQQQV
+352 GALQQKV
-359 TDNEK
+359 TTNEQ

-372 QIKAVTD
+372 QIKEVTN

-403 RSIIEEYLKAEGGV
+403 KSIIEEYLKAEGGV

-473 AVYGQMTAYSV
+473 AVYGQMTAFQV
-484 NPGETGKTY
+484 HPNNGKTY
-493 YESASSN
+493 FESAPN
-500 LTLYFPYKGAKRGD
+500 KTLYFPYKGATRGD
-514 ASMKKGQYNVEK
+514 ASMQKGQYNVEK

-573 SRAASNSGNGLY
+573 SRAASNSNGLY
-585 AFAVQNNFNESPNVF
+585 AFAIQNNFNASGNVF
-600 NAPKTNDRA
+600 NAPKTNDPA

-642 SRYEIDLN
+642 SRYEIELN

-655 RHTATNIS
+655 PHTDSDIS
-663 LTGENTSSAVGA
+663 LTGDEHASYNANR
-675 DYLFSSLSGK
+675 DEYLFSSLSGK
-685 LQMNVATVSNSNK
+685 LQMNVATVSNSDK

-708 AVNSDYVESANA
+708 AVNSNDVESADA
-720 KAAANNQTNAPG
+720 KAAANNQKNAPG

-743 FNDITVTIPEQY
+743 FKDITVTIPEEY

-765 VWNYDGSIAKVQKR
+765 VWNYDGSIARVQKS
-779 FTFHKPLIEEDGP
+779 FTFHKPLIEEDGA

-821 SAQRQL
+821 SAQRSL
-827 WASETKTVDISSRSG
+827 WESETKTVDIISGQSG
-842 ITAIDF
+842 IEEIEF
-848 LNAQGQSVKN
+848 LNAQGQLVMP
-858 VPLSS
+858 VTLS
-863 GNASNVDL
+863 GGDRSNVNL
-871 TSGNLLQTIKNI
+871 TSDQLRTIKNI
-883 RVSYDPANLTLGT
+883 RVSYNPANLTLGT
-896 TCPITFTFKNGRNN
+896 TYPIMFTFKNGRNN

-942 KFIAWAQL
+942 KPKFIAWAQL
-950 DDPTNPTCAQF
+950 DDPNNPTCAQF
-961 NFIHNAVNPRFNS
+961 NFIHNAVNPRYDS
-974 TSGTR
+974 TTGTC
-979 QKFQDPTNYLIPANS
+979 QKFHDTADYTVNS
-994 ALLAYQPASQNI
+994 DYQPANQTI
-1006 YETATG
+1006 EETATG
-1012 ALMQVPFKAVQDEYT
+1012 ALMKVPFKAVQDEHT
-1027 YNINAGVEFFGVAS
+1027 YHINAGVQFFGVAS

-1058 HAVKDHLD
+1058 HAVKGHLN
-1066 GLPNSLHVN
+1066 GNSLHVN
-1075 INYPGTEELTS
+1075 INYPGTQELTS
-1086 LTAVDPSNPST
+1086 LTAVDPSKPST

-1112 IAFDDAS
+1112 IEFDDAS

-1130 KHEVLSNGSG
+1130 KHQVLPNGNG
-1140 YKLMFKTVNAG
+1140 YKLMFKTVDAG

-1183 KPNLRPSS
+1183 KPNLQPSS

>member
-198 SGLESDYKALAED
+198 ADLESEYKALAED

-233 KAEINALSD
+233 KAEISALSK
-242 KVNDLSKELADQ
+242 KVEELSGELASQ

-266 EKLNQLM
+266 EKLKQLM

-285 KQEIENLTKRLEEL
+285 K
-299 QKKADA
+299 
-305 SESELPGVKQEIE
+305 
-318 SLTSQLGTLQERLAT
+318 
-333 LEKDVPGMKKEIED
+333 KEIED

-352 GALQQQV
+352 GALQQKV
-359 TDNEK
+359 ADNEQ

-372 QIKAVTD
+372 QIKEVTN

-403 RSIIEEYLKAEGGV
+403 KSIIEEYLKAEGGV

-514 ASMKKGQYNVEK
+514 ASMMKGQYNVEK

-585 AFAVQNNFNESPNVF
+585 AFAIQNNFNASGNVF

-642 SRYEIDLN
+642 SRYEIELN

-655 RHTATNIS
+655 PHTDSDIS
-663 LTGENTSSAVGA
+663 LTGDEHASYNAIR
-675 DYLFSSLSGK
+675 DEYLFSSLSGK
-685 LQMNVATVSNSNK
+685 LQMNVATVSNSDK

-708 AVNSDYVESANA
+708 AVNSNDVPSADA
-720 KAAANNQTNAPG
+720 KAAANNQKNAPG

-743 FNDITVTIPEQY
+743 FKDITVTIPEEY

-765 VWNYDGSIAKVQKR
+765 VWNYDGSIARVQKS

-792 LSLSHTPTAS
+792 LSLSHTPTS
-802 GTNVATQFSGKQF
+802 SELNVATQFSGKQF

-827 WASETKTVDISSRSG
+827 WASETKTVDISSQSG
-842 ITAIDF
+842 IEKIEF
-848 LNAQGQSVKN
+848 LDAQGQLVKPVALSNGN
-858 VPLSS
+858 V
-863 GNASNVDL
+863 SNVVL
-871 TSGNLLQTIKNI
+871 TSDQLRTIKNI
-883 RVSYDPANLTLGT
+883 RVSYNPADLTLGT
-896 TCPITFTFKNGRNN
+896 TYYPITFTFKNGRNN
-910 TVSVVVVNFT
+910 TVSRVVVNFT

-926 PVVEF
+926 PRVEF

-950 DDPTNPTCAQF
+950 DDPNNPTCARF
-961 NFIHNAVNPRFNS
+961 NFIHNAVNPRYDS
-974 TSGTR
+974 TTGTC
-979 QKFQDPTNYLIPANS
+979 QKFHDTADYTVNS
-994 ALLAYQPASQNI
+994 DYRPASLDI
-1006 YETATG
+1006 LETETTG
-1012 ALMQVPFKAVQDEYT
+1012 ALMQVPFKAVQDEHT
-1027 YNINAGVEFFGVAS
+1027 YYINAGVEFFGVAS
-1041 LWKGDTP
+1041 LWQGDTP
-1048 MQLQWKSPVK
+1048 MQLQWMSPVK
-1058 HAVKDHLD
+1058 YAVKDHLN
-1066 GLPNSLHVN
+1066 GNSLHLD
-1075 INYPGTEELTS
+1075 IAYPGTKELTS
-1086 LTAVDPSNPST
+1086 LTAVDPSKPSN
-1097 TVQILGNTVDSRIAS
+1097 TVQILGNTVDNRIAS
-1112 IAFDDAS
+1112 IEFDDAS
-1119 NPQNANYGLIE
+1119 NPQNPNYGLIAS
-1130 KHEVLSNGSG
+1130 HEVQSNGSG
-1140 YKLMFKTVNAG
+1140 YKLVFATVNAG
-1151 DGSIQSSADL
+1151 DGSIQKEANL

-1183 KPNLRPSS
+1183 KPNLQPSS

>member
-198 SGLESDYKALAED
+198 ADLESEYKALAED

-233 KAEINALSD
+233 KKEISALSE
-242 KVNDLSKELADQ
+242 KVEKLSGELASQ
-254 NASLTAQIGALE
+254 NASLTAQMGALE

-273 GQETG
+273 GQEPG
-278 ESEVPNL
+278 ESDVPNL
-285 KQEIENLTKRLEEL
+285 
-299 QKKADA
+299 
-305 SESELPGVKQEIE
+305 
-318 SLTSQLGTLQERLAT
+318 
-333 LEKDVPGMKKEIED
+333 KKEIED

-352 GALQQQV
+352 GALQKQV
-359 TDNEK
+359 TDNEQ

-372 QIKAVTD
+372 QIKAVTN

-403 RSIIEEYLKAEGGV
+403 KSIIEEYLKAEGGV
-417 SEQLSTLSNDVSKNA
+417 SEQLSTLSTAVSKNA

-463 IVQDATSDFQ
+463 IVQDAKSDFQ
-473 AVYGQMTAYSV
+473 AVYGKMTEFEDHP
-484 NPGETGKTY
+484 NDDKTY
-493 YESASSN
+493 FESASS
-500 LTLYFPYKGAKRGD
+500 TLYFPYKGATRGD
-514 ASMKKGQYNVEK
+514 ASMQKGQYNVEK

-585 AFAVQNNFNESPNVF
+585 AFAIQNNFNESSDVINY
-600 NAPKTNDRA
+600 APKTNDPA
-609 KYAVAASYEVSDNEG
+609 KYAVVASYEVSDNEG

-655 RHTATNIS
+655 PHTDSDIS
-663 LTGENTSSAVGA
+663 LTGDEHASYNANR
-675 DYLFSSLSGK
+675 DEYLFSSLSGK
-685 LQMNVATVSNSNK
+685 LQMNVAAVSNSDK

-703 VECVK
+703 VECVR
-708 AVNSDYVESANA
+708 AVNSNDVESADA

-743 FNDITVTIPEQY
+743 FKDITVTIPEEY

-765 VWNYDGSIAKVQKR
+765 VWNYDGSIARVQKS

-792 LSLSHTPTAS
+792 LSLSHTPTS
-802 GTNVATQFSGKQF
+802 SQINVATQFSGKQF
-815 SELNSM
+815 SALNSM
-821 SAQRQL
+821 DAQRSL
-827 WASETKTVDISSRSG
+827 WESETKKVDIFSGQSG

-848 LNAQGQSVKN
+848 LNAQGQSVKH
-858 VPLSS
+858 VTLSN
-863 GNASNVDL
+863 GNASNEEL
-871 TSGNLLQTIKNI
+871 TSGNLLQTIKSI
-883 RVSYDPANLTLGT
+883 SVSYNPANLTLGT
-896 TCPITFTFKNGRNN
+896 PYPIRLTFKNGRNN

-931 IPASIVEGTEN
+931 IPASIVEVTEN
-942 KFIAWAQL
+942 KPKFIAWAQL
-950 DDPTNPTCAQF
+950 DDPNNPTCAQF
-961 NFIHNAVNPRFNS
+961 NFIHNAVNPRYDS
-974 TSGTR
+974 TTGTY
-979 QKFQDPTNYLIPANS
+979 QKFHDTADYTVNS
-994 ALLAYQPASQNI
+994 DYRPASLDI
-1006 YETATG
+1006 LETETTG
-1012 ALMQVPFKAVQDEYT
+1012 ALMQVPFKAVQDEHT
-1027 YNINAGVEFFGVAS
+1027 YYINAGVEFFGVAS
-1041 LWKGDTP
+1041 LWQGDTP
-1048 MQLQWKSPVK
+1048 MQLQWMSPVK
-1058 HAVKDHLD
+1058 YAVKDHLN
-1066 GLPNSLHVN
+1066 GNSLHLD
-1075 INYPGTEELTS
+1075 IAYPGTKELTS
-1086 LTAVDPSNPST
+1086 LTAIDPSNPSR

-1112 IAFDDAS
+1112 IEFDDAS
-1119 NPQNANYGLIE
+1119 NQQNANYGLIE
-1130 KHEVLSNGSG
+1130 KHEVKTNGNG
-1140 YKLMFKTVNAG
+1140 YKLIFKTVDAG

-1161 VYNVKVTDKFGCTQ
+1161 YYNVKVTDKFGCTQ
-1175 NFVVTVTV
+1175 NFVVRVTV
-1183 KPNLRPSS
+1183 KPNLQPSS

>member
-198 SGLESDYKALAED
+198 VDLESEYKALAED

-233 KAEINALSD
+233 KAEISALSK
-242 KVNDLSKELADQ
+242 KVEELSGELASQ
-254 NASLTAQIGALE
+254 NASLTAQMRALE

-273 GQETG
+273 GQEPG
-278 ESEVPNL
+278 ESDVPNL
-285 KQEIENLTKRLEEL
+285 
-299 QKKADA
+299 
-305 SESELPGVKQEIE
+305 
-318 SLTSQLGTLQERLAT
+318 
-333 LEKDVPGMKKEIED
+333 KKEIED

-359 TDNEK
+359 TTNEQ

-372 QIKAVTD
+372 QIKAVTN

-403 RSIIEEYLKAEGGV
+403 KSIIEEYLKAEGGV

-463 IVQDATSDFQ
+463 IVQDAKSDFQ

-493 YESASSN
+493 FESASSN
-500 LTLYFPYKGAKRGD
+500 KTLYFPYKGATRGD
-514 ASMKKGQYNVEK
+514 ASMKKDQYNVEK

-573 SRAASNSGNGLY
+573 SISRAASNSGNGLY
-585 AFAVQNNFNESPNVF
+585 AFAIQNNFNASGNVF
-600 NAPKTNDRA
+600 NAPKTNDPA

-642 SRYEIDLN
+642 SRYEIELN

-655 RHTATNIS
+655 PHTDSDIS
-663 LTGENTSSAVGA
+663 LTGDEHASYNANRGE
-675 DYLFSSLSGK
+675 YLFSSLSGK
-685 LQMNVATVSNSNK
+685 LQMNVATVSNSDK

-708 AVNSDYVESANA
+708 AVNSNDVESADA

-743 FNDITVTIPEQY
+743 FKDITVTIPEQY

-765 VWNYDGSIAKVQKR
+765 VWNYDGSIAKVQKS

-815 SELNSM
+815 SQLNSM
-821 SAQRQL
+821 DAQRSL
-827 WASETKTVDISSRSG
+827 WESETKTVDIISGQSG
-842 ITAIDF
+842 IEKIEF
-848 LNAQGQSVKN
+848 LNAQGQLVMP
-858 VPLSS
+858 VTLS
-863 GNASNVDL
+863 GGDASNVNL
-871 TSGNLLQTIKNI
+871 TNNNLLQTIKNI
-883 RVSYDPANLTLGT
+883 RVSYNPANLALGT
-896 TCPITFTFKNGRNN
+896 TYPITFTFKNGRNN
-910 TVSVVVVNFT
+910 TVSRVVVNFT
-920 MNRPTS
+920 MNRPNS
-926 PVVEF
+926 PKVQF
-931 IPASIVEGTEN
+931 IPASIVEGTDN

-950 DDPTNPTCAQF
+950 VNTAASGSSTPSYAAQF
-961 NFIHNAVNPRFNS
+961 NFIHNAVNPRFDS
-974 TSGTR
+974 TSGTC
-979 QKFQDPTNYLIPANS
+979 QMFKDPTDYLNPANS
-994 ALLAYQPASQNI
+994 ALFAYKPQDQNI
-1006 YETATG
+1006 LETATG
-1012 ALMQVPFKAVQDEYT
+1012 AIMQVPLKAVQDEYT
-1027 YNINAGVEFFGVAS
+1027 YKINAGVEFFGVAS
-1041 LWKGDTP
+1041 LWQGDTP

-1058 HAVKDHLD
+1058 HAVMDHLN

-1086 LTAVDPSNPST
+1086 LTAIDPSNPSR

-1112 IAFDDAS
+1112 IEFDDAS
-1119 NPQNANYGLIE
+1119 NQQNANYGLIAS
-1130 KHEVLSNGSG
+1130 HEVQSNGSG
-1140 YKLMFKTVNAG
+1140 YKLVFATVNAG
-1151 DGSIQSSADL
+1151 DGSIQKEANL

-1183 KPNLRPSS
+1183 KPNLQPSS